1 MPEEK
6 DKKKSLFPFLGASDA
21 KKDNKDSF
29 TFSDKIKN
37 SKPMGSKSFANRVSS
52 KIGSDGKP
60 RQTLFERTRRD
71 APFFI
76 AALVA
81 LLLLPFLYKY
91 SGQVSEEPMVTPGSE
106 ESVFDPE
113 RYGFDTATGNPDGQ
127 IAQFAGR
134 DSLSLIKMGDD
145 TSATDEVTNDYIPS
159 HDGYD
164 ASQESSTSTEVE
176 ENNTNIYKRAAA
188 PATRAAFRRA
198 ATKINPLSSAGLTS
212 RGGSRLGVGMWG
224 GGMKTAARKVGA
236 SGPRNSPKPVSLQ
249 PLQAAGKPS
258 RTSFGNGSAAEA
270 RRSKD
275 AMSKANAMQAL
286 MDAQMKPVQPG
297 KIGGLGGGNFG
308 PGGGKGNL
316 DRKFT
321 YNGKEPWWWD
331 MMKTRAQKEWEAEFN
346 RKWDWIKWKDK
357 MLQGFLNGIFSCLAT
372 GTDDW
377 SMGKMFGAAAGEGKE
392 SKCGK
397 YTAKDWEQC
406 PDCMNKGKFGK
417 ASCWA
422 LFNYKGDDG
431 QKNPWSSG
439 SPNEATLGP
448 IAQRVDCLSNG
459 FGGAFGKMWSK
470 LFGKNKGT
478 FAEAGDC
485 NTFAKDGIYTADFD
499 STKDAGKWTVFHY
512 VVGIPTNRLSAYYQ
526 MTPTKQAQELVVG
539 YIDRGTTFNSNIPAM
554 TKRKDF
560 VPLFVESV
568 AIKNKKIR
576 KDKPAPTQASTGTAT
591 ADAGSKNTPAPTQ
604 ASSGTATADAASG
617 TEVAPEEVEALGK
630 QPMMKY
636 TAFLGV
642 LRKGGIMKDAGET
655 DAKDSLSVS
664 TKGAKQGKGF
674 VTGARCP
681 YPLVRITCENHATV
695 SSQGAKINGMPYA
708 HLTFTN
714 GMAGDE
720 AYNAMKSR
728 FLISYMIQGEDNDV
742 ASAITTSTNIAHGQ
756 YYDIPHM
763 NIQKYTGSWS
773 EQLTDSAGFVTNELG
788 KERKSGLSAG
798 YQVIANSAN
807 IKKLRGS
814 DRTNPSNRTI
824 ITWEIRQCDS
834 LSVDGESINKGGCQN
849 GVIKERD
856 EKGKVTAILG
866 QDRPGRVV
874 STATCVYDDGGG
886 VMEVPGFPTSTG
898 NDPVDNDP
906 PVQPEAPKPEPG
918 KVKLDLANYLSGNG
932 GIPAKYNEQGRRD
945 VGLTIPT
952 VFGFNTSLNSANC
965 RAVGLQRLAK
975 KDAAQAV
982 FNNSAAKSYVDSV
995 LAAVNA
1001 APELTAKNTEV
1012 VHSGEVSVGQLV
1024 DAMTIAYQKNLLNRE
1039 VPIEVVCSLGKT
1051 IGATSVD
1058 PDARVIKEAWT
1069 NTFGAFAAYTGVNS
1083 SFYPAPLVPGKDG
1096 NLQPDKR
1103 FWGCNDIYVP
1113 GTADESKKYKG
1124 KVYQPSVAY
1133 CNNHKGDAKCR
1144 LKNIVIKNGHHYG
1157 NYNWNGKYGP
1167 LGQVRRKDGDY
1178 DRNAYKKAL
1187 EAGGWTTNAD
1197 DPNAFPLHAIADV
1210 VERKANFTRKQSLT
1224 DQELK
1229 TEKVSGLDDY
1239 NRRAYVAAYNNI
1251 FNDLDTSGCSLGDAG
1266 NMPVADA
1273 LHYIGAVCTN
1283 GKNKKPGNGMTV
1295 CGTLDNVARHHGPST
1310 DWQTEQE

>member
-331 MMKTRAQKEWEAEFN
+331 MMKTRSQKEWEAKFN

-377 SMGKMFGAAAGEGKE
+377 SMGKMFGAEADAGKE
-392 SKCGK
+392 PTCCGVK
-397 YTAKDWEQC
+397 
-406 PDCMNKGKFGK
+406 
-417 ASCWA
+417 
-422 LFNYKGDDG
+422 
-431 QKNPWSSG
+431 QKNWEGFAGVGVPFNETTCKGFKKKPEYKDACASG
-439 SPNEATLGP
+439 WDNGNKNKVTMGP

-459 FGGAFGKMWSK
+459 FGASFSKMWSK

-478 FAEAGDC
+478 FAEIGDC
-485 NTFAKDGIYTADFD
+485 NTFAKDGLYTADFA
-499 STKDAGKWTVFHY
+499 STKNDGKWTVFHY

-576 KDKPAPTQASTGTAT
+576 KNGEVSTIDHNADDESGYTFT
-591 ADAGSKNTPAPTQ
+591 ADELSLMEIQENG
-604 ASSGTATADAASG
+604 GI
-617 TEVAPEEVEALGK
+617 
-630 QPMMKY
+630 KY
-636 TAFLGV
+636 TEFLNN
-642 LRKGGIMKDAGET
+642 LRKGGVMIDAGET

-695 SSQGAKINGMPYA
+695 SNQGAKINGMPYA

-714 GMAGDE
+714 GMTGEA

-728 FLISYMIQGEDNDV
+728 FLISYSVQGQNKDV
-742 ASAITTSTNIAHGQ
+742 AQAITTSTDIAQGQ
-756 YYDIPHM
+756 FYDIPHM
-763 NIQKYTGSWS
+763 DIKPYKGSWS
-773 EQLTDSAGFVTNELG
+773 EQMTGPGFVTNSLG
-788 KERKSGLSAG
+788 TERTSDLSEG

-886 VMEVPGFPTSTG
+886 VMEVPGFPTITDD
-898 NDPVDNDP
+898 NPVDNDP

-932 GIPAKYNEQGRRD
+932 GIPAKYNEQGRKD

-952 VFGFNTSLNSANC
+952 VFGFHTSLNSANC

-1051 IGATSVD
+1051 IGYTSVD
-1058 PDARVIKEAWT
+1058 PDARVLRNVWR

-1083 SFYPAPLVPGKDG
+1083 SFYPAPVVPGEDG
-1096 NLQPDKR
+1096 KEYADRR
-1103 FWGCNDIYVP
+1103 FWGCNDIKTSAR
-1113 GTADESKKYKG
+1113 TADEEKNADGTLYKMSVDDCKKS
-1124 KVYQPSVAY
+1124 PR
-1133 CNNHKGDAKCR
+1133 DARCR
-1144 LKNIVIKNGHHYG
+1144 LKNIVIRNGHHYG

-1167 LGQVRRKDGDY
+1167 LGQVRRRDGDY

-1187 EAGGWTTNAD
+1187 EEGGWTTNAD

-1210 VERKANFTRKQSLT
+1210 VERKFGFTRKQSLT
-1224 DQELK
+1224 ADELK
-1229 TEKVSGLDDY
+1229 TEDVAGLDDY
-1239 NRRAYVAAYNNI
+1239 NRREYVKAYRNI
-1251 FNDLDTSGCSLGDAG
+1251 FNDVDKAGCQLDDAG
-1266 NMPVADA
+1266 TMPVADA
-1273 LHYIGAVCTN
+1273 LRYIGAVCTN
-1283 GKNKKPGNGMTV
+1283 GKNKKPGNGMMK
-1295 CGTLDNVARHHGPST
+1295 CGTVDKVAKHPGSRT
-1310 DWQTEQE
+1310 LTQEQQ

>member
-258 RTSFGNGSAAEA
+258 RTSFGHGSAAEA

-297 KIGGLGGGNFG
+297 KIGGLGGGSFG

-331 MMKTRAQKEWEAEFN
+331 MMKTRSQKEWEAKFN

-377 SMGKMFGAAAGEGKE
+377 SMGKMFGAEADAGKE
-392 SKCGK
+392 PTCCGVK
-397 YTAKDWEQC
+397 QKNWEGFAGVGVPFNPTTCKGFKKKPEYKDAC
-406 PDCMNKGKFGK
+406 
-417 ASCWA
+417 ASGW
-422 LFNYKGDDG
+422 DDG
-431 QKNPWSSG
+431 NKNKV
-439 SPNEATLGP
+439 TMGP

-459 FGGAFGKMWSK
+459 FGASFSKMWSK

-478 FAEAGDC
+478 FAEIGDC
-485 NTFAKDGIYTADFD
+485 NTFAKDGLYTADFA

-512 VVGIPTNRLSAYYQ
+512 VVGIPTAKLSAYYQ

-576 KDKPAPTQASTGTAT
+576 KNGEVSTIDHNADDKSGYTFT
-591 ADAGSKNTPAPTQ
+591 ADELSLMEIQENG
-604 ASSGTATADAASG
+604 GI
-617 TEVAPEEVEALGK
+617 
-630 QPMMKY
+630 KY
-636 TAFLGV
+636 TEFLNN
-642 LRKGGIMKDAGET
+642 LRKGGVMIDAGET

-714 GMAGDE
+714 GMTGEA

-763 NIQKYTGSWS
+763 DIKPYKGSWS
-773 EQLTDSAGFVTNELG
+773 EQMTGSGFVTNSLG
-788 KERKSGLSAG
+788 TERNAQNLATG

-807 IKKLRGS
+807 INKLRGS

-886 VMEVPGFPTSTG
+886 VMEVPGFPTITG
-898 NDPVDNDP
+898 NDPAP
-906 PVQPEAPKPEPG
+906 QQEPVQPQPIVQEPG

-932 GIPAKYNEQGRRD
+932 GIPAKYNEQGRKD

-952 VFGFNTSLNSANC
+952 DFKFNTSLNSANC

-1051 IGATSVD
+1051 IGYTSVD
-1058 PDARVIKEAWT
+1058 PDARVLRNVWR

-1083 SFYPAPLVPGKDG
+1083 SFYPSPVVPGEDG
-1096 NLQPDKR
+1096 KEYADRR
-1103 FWGCNDIYVP
+1103 FWGCNDIKTSAR
-1113 GTADESKKYKG
+1113 TADEEKNADGTLYKMSVDDCKKS
-1124 KVYQPSVAY
+1124 PR
-1133 CNNHKGDAKCR
+1133 DARCR
-1144 LKNIVIKNGHHYG
+1144 LKNIVIRNGHHYG

-1167 LGQVRRKDGDY
+1167 LGQVARKDGAY
-1178 DRNAYKKAL
+1178 DRDPYKKAL
-1187 EAGGWTTNAD
+1187 EEGGWTTNAD

-1210 VERKANFTRKQSLT
+1210 VERKFGFTRKQSLT
-1224 DQELK
+1224 ADELK
-1229 TEKVSGLDDY
+1229 TEDVAGLDDY
-1239 NRRAYVAAYNNI
+1239 NRREYVKAYRNI
-1251 FNDLDTSGCSLGDAG
+1251 FNDVDKAGCQLDDAG
-1266 NMPVADA
+1266 TMPVADA
-1273 LHYIGAVCTN
+1273 LRYIGAVCTN
-1283 GKNKKPGNGMTV
+1283 GKNKKPGNGMMK
-1295 CGTLDNVARHHGPST
+1295 CGTVDNVAKHPGSRT
-1310 DWQTEQE
+1310 LTQEQQ

>member
-297 KIGGLGGGNFG
+297 KIGGLGGGSFG

-346 RKWDWIKWKDK
+346 RKWDWIKWKDNLLK
-357 MLQGFLNGIFSCLAT
+357 TWLAGAFNCLVT
-372 GTDDW
+372 GDEDGA
-377 SMGKMFGAAAGEGKE
+377 MGKVFGAAKGAGNAD
-392 SKCGK
+392 KCGK
-397 YTAKDWEQC
+397 YTAESWAKCERC
-406 PDCMNKGKFGK
+406 RSFGEFGK
-417 ASCWA
+417 DACHG

-431 QKNPWSSG
+431 QKDPWSGGNQNSE
-439 SPNEATLGP
+439 SLGFFS
-448 IAQRVDCLSNG
+448 QRIDCLSNG
-459 FGGAFGKMWSK
+459 LGGAFGKMWSK

-576 KDKPAPTQASTGTAT
+576 KNGEVSTIDHNADDESGYTFT
-591 ADAGSKNTPAPTQ
+591 ADELSLMEIQENG
-604 ASSGTATADAASG
+604 GI
-617 TEVAPEEVEALGK
+617 
-630 QPMMKY
+630 KY
-636 TAFLGV
+636 TEFLNN
-642 LRKGGIMKDAGET
+642 LRKGGVMIDAGET

-695 SSQGAKINGMPYA
+695 SNQGAKINGMPYA

-714 GMAGDE
+714 GMTGED

-728 FLISYMIQGEDNDV
+728 FLISYMIQGEDKDV
-742 ASAITTSTNIAHGQ
+742 ASAITTSTNIAQGQ
-756 YYDIPHM
+756 FYDIPHM
-763 NIQKYTGSWS
+763 DIKPYKGSWS
-773 EQLTDSAGFVTNELG
+773 DQLTGPGFVTNKLG
-788 KERKSGLSAG
+788 EERKSGLSEG

-886 VMEVPGFPTSTG
+886 VMEVPGFPTTTG
-898 NDPVDNDP
+898 GDQGNN
-906 PVQPEAPKPEPG
+906 EAPVRPAPPAPEPG

-932 GIPAKYNEQGRRD
+932 GIPAKYNEQGRKD

-952 VFGFNTSLNSANC
+952 DFGFNTSLNSANC

-975 KDAAQAV
+975 KNNEAQAV

-1178 DRNAYKKAL
+1178 DRNAYKKVL

>member
-346 RKWDWIKWKDK
+346 RKWDWIKWKDNLLK
-357 MLQGFLNGIFSCLAT
+357 TWLAGAFNCLVT
-372 GTDDW
+372 GDEDGA
-377 SMGKMFGAAAGEGKE
+377 MGKVFGAAKGAGNAD
-392 SKCGK
+392 KCGK
-397 YTAKDWEQC
+397 YTAESWAKCERC
-406 PDCMNKGKFGK
+406 RSFGEFGK
-417 ASCWA
+417 DACHG
-422 LFNYKGDDG
+422 LFNYTGADG
-431 QKNPWSSG
+431 QKDPWSGGNQNSE
-439 SPNEATLGP
+439 SLGFFS
-448 IAQRVDCLSNG
+448 QRIDCLSNG
-459 FGGAFGKMWSK
+459 LGGAFGKMWNK

-499 STKDAGKWTVFHY
+499 STKNDGKWTVFHY

-539 YIDRGTTFNSNIPAM
+539 YIDKGTTFNSNISAM
-554 TKRKDF
+554 KDRKNF

-576 KDKPAPTQASTGTAT
+576 KDKPAPTKPSSGTAT
-591 ADAGSKNTPAPTQ
+591 ADAGSKNTPAPTK
-604 ASSGTATADAASG
+604 ASSGTATADSG
-617 TEVAPEEVEALGK
+617 GDVSPEEVAALET
-630 QPMMKY
+630 PIKY
-636 TAFLGV
+636 TKFLGV
-642 LRKGGIMKDAGET
+642 LRKGGVMIDAGET

-695 SSQGAKINGMPYA
+695 SNQGAKINGMPYA

-714 GMAGDE
+714 GMTGEA

-763 NIQKYTGSWS
+763 DIKPYKGSWS
-773 EQLTDSAGFVTNELG
+773 EQMTGPGFVTNSLG
-788 KERKSGLSAG
+788 TERNAQNLATG

-834 LSVDGESINKGGCQN
+834 LSVDGESINEGGCQN

-874 STATCVYDDGGG
+874 STATCVYDDGGNNYI
-886 VMEVPGFPTSTG
+886 GFSVTLGDDNNP
-898 NDPVDNDP
+898 DPVP
-906 PVQPEAPKPEPG
+906 PQPEVKPVPQNPQE
-918 KVKLDLANYLSGNG
+918 KILQFADNMNGNK
-932 GIPAKYNEQGRRD
+932 GIPSKYQERT
-945 VGLTIPT
+945 GLLNIPT
-952 VFGFNTSLNSANC
+952 LSVNGKGGAKPFNETLNSKEC
-965 RAVGLQRLAK
+965 LAVGVARGGGSAPLLQQ
-975 KDAAQAV
+975 DVAADYINSVIASTNASQA
-982 FNNSAAKSYVDSV
+982 FTAA
-995 LAAVNA
+995 
-1001 APELTAKNTEV
+1001 NTKF
-1012 VHSGEVSVGQLV
+1012 VHSGKVSVPQLV
-1024 DAMTIAYQKNLLNRE
+1024 DAMTVAYAQDKNAK
-1039 VPIEVVCSLGKT
+1039 VPLEVVCSLGKT
-1051 IGATSVD
+1051 IGFNSYD
-1058 PDARVIKEAWT
+1058 PQMLKLRAPWR
-1069 NTFGAFAAYTGVNS
+1069 NTFGAFAAYTSADS
-1083 SFYPAPLVPGKDG
+1083 SYFPAPLTLQNAKNLDLANTTEAQRKKMLIADRRFLGCGAIKQG
-1096 NLQPDKR
+1096 NGVTIKAMD
-1103 FWGCNDIYVP
+1103 
-1113 GTADESKKYKG
+1113 
-1124 KVYQPSVAY
+1124 SVRPY
-1133 CNNHKGDAKCR
+1133 
-1144 LKNIVIKNGHHYG
+1144 HYG
-1157 NYNWNGKYGP
+1157 RYNWNEMSTGDKADVP
-1167 LGQVRRKDGDY
+1167 FIGQTGRDGY
-1178 DRNAYKKAL
+1178 LSAL
-1187 EAGGWTTNAD
+1187 ERGGWVTNAN
-1197 DPNAFPLHAIADV
+1197 DPKAYPLHAIAEAV
-1210 VERKANFTRKQSLT
+1210 GFQRRESVTK
-1224 DQELK
+1224 QELAASSNK
-1229 TEKVSGLDDY
+1229 TIDAL
-1239 NRRAYVAAYNNI
+1239 NRRAYLSKYMHL
-1251 FNDLDTSGCSLGDAG
+1251 FNESPNDPCGLGDG
-1266 NMPVADA
+1266 EMNVEDA
-1273 LHYIGAVCTN
+1273 LLYIGALCIN
-1283 GKNKKPGNGMTV
+1283 GKNAKPSNSNNNK
-1295 CGTLDNVARHHGPST
+1295 CGSYYGVAGEST
-1310 DWQTEQE
+1310 TSTYDSNETIDVDHLM

>member
-297 KIGGLGGGNFG
+297 KIGGLGGGSFG

-331 MMKTRAQKEWEAEFN
+331 MMKTRSQKEWEAKFN
-346 RKWDWIKWKDK
+346 RKWDWIKWKDNLLK
-357 MLQGFLNGIFSCLAT
+357 TWLAGAFNCLVT
-372 GTDDW
+372 GDEDGA
-377 SMGKMFGAAAGEGKE
+377 MGKVFGAAKGAGNAD
-392 SKCGK
+392 KCGK
-397 YTAKDWEQC
+397 YTAESWAKCERC
-406 PDCMNKGKFGK
+406 RSFGEFGK
-417 ASCWA
+417 DACHG
-422 LFNYKGDDG
+422 LFNYTGADG
-431 QKNPWSSG
+431 QKDPWSGGNQNSE
-439 SPNEATLGP
+439 SLGFFS
-448 IAQRVDCLSNG
+448 QRIDCLSNG
-459 FGGAFGKMWSK
+459 LGGAFGKMWSK

-539 YIDRGTTFNSNIPAM
+539 YIDKGTTFNSNISAM
-554 TKRKDF
+554 KDRKNF

-576 KDKPAPTQASTGTAT
+576 KDTPT
-591 ADAGSKNTPAPTQ
+591 PTK
-604 ASSGTATADAASG
+604 ASSGTDTTGAASG
-617 TEVAPEEVEALGK
+617 AEVAPEEVEAL
-630 QPMMKY
+630 QTPIKY
-636 TAFLGV
+636 TKFLGV

-695 SSQGAKINGMPYA
+695 SNQGAKIDGMPYA

-714 GMAGDE
+714 GMSGDM
-720 AYNAMKSR
+720 AYNLMKSR
-728 FLISYMIQGEDNDV
+728 FLISYSVQGQNNDV
-742 ASAITTSTNIAHGQ
+742 AQAITTSTDIAQGQ

-763 NIQKYTGSWS
+763 DIQKYTGSWS
-773 EQLTDSAGFVTNELG
+773 TQMTGPGFVTNSLG
-788 KERKSGLSAG
+788 TERTSDLSEG

-886 VMEVPGFPTSTG
+886 VMEVPGFPTITG
-898 NDPVDNDP
+898 NDPAP
-906 PVQPEAPKPEPG
+906 QQEPVQPQPIVQEPG

-932 GIPAKYNEQGRRD
+932 GIPAKYNEQGRKD

-952 VFGFNTSLNSANC
+952 DFGFHTSLNSANC

-975 KDAAQAV
+975 KDEAQAV

-1051 IGATSVD
+1051 IGYTSVD
-1058 PDARVIKEAWT
+1058 PDARVLRNVWR

-1083 SFYPAPLVPGKDG
+1083 SFYPAPVVPGEDG
-1096 NLQPDKR
+1096 KEYADRR
-1103 FWGCNDIYVP
+1103 FWGCNDIKTSAR
-1113 GTADESKKYKG
+1113 TADEEKNADGTLYKMSVDNCKKS
-1124 KVYQPSVAY
+1124 PR
-1133 CNNHKGDAKCR
+1133 DARCR
-1144 LKNIVIKNGHHYG
+1144 LKNIVIRNGHHYG

-1167 LGQVRRKDGDY
+1167 LGQVARKDGAY
-1178 DRNAYKKAL
+1178 DRDPYKKAL

-1197 DPNAFPLHAIADV
+1197 DPKAFPLHAIADV
-1210 VERKANFTRKQSLT
+1210 VERKSGFTRKQSLT
-1224 DQELK
+1224 ADELK
-1229 TEKVSGLDDY
+1229 TEDVAGLDDY
-1239 NRRAYVAAYNNI
+1239 NRREYVKAYRNI
-1251 FNDLDTSGCSLGDAG
+1251 FNDVDKAGCQLDDAG
-1266 NMPVADA
+1266 TMPVADA
-1273 LHYIGAVCTN
+1273 LRYIGAVCTN

-1295 CGTLDNVARHHGPST
+1295 CGTVDNVAKHRGPRT
-1310 DWQTEQE
+1310 LTQEQQ

>member
-297 KIGGLGGGNFG
+297 KIGGLGGGSFG

-377 SMGKMFGAAAGEGKE
+377 SMGKMFGAEADAGKE
-392 SKCGK
+392 PTCCGK
-397 YTAKDWEQC
+397 KASKIAALLKQKTGKD
-406 PDCMNKGKFGK
+406 FGK
-417 ASCWA
+417 EACD
-422 LFNYKGDDG
+422 NYVTEVGKDKCPTGWDDG
-431 QKNPWSSG
+431 NKNKV
-439 SPNEATLGP
+439 TMGP

-459 FGGAFGKMWSK
+459 FGASFGKMWSK

-485 NTFAKDGIYTADFD
+485 NTFAKDGLYTADFA
-499 STKDAGKWTVFHY
+499 STKNDGKWTVFHY
-512 VVGIPTNRLSAYYQ
+512 VVGIPTAKLAAYYQ

-576 KDKPAPTQASTGTAT
+576 KNTPAPTKASSGTAT
-591 ADAGSKNTPAPTQ
+591 ADAGSKNTPAPTK
-604 ASSGTATADAASG
+604 ASSGTATADSG
-617 TEVAPEEVEALGK
+617 GDVSPEEVAALET
-630 QPMMKY
+630 PIKY
-636 TAFLGV
+636 TKFLGV

-695 SSQGAKINGMPYA
+695 SNQGAKINGMPYA

-763 NIQKYTGSWS
+763 EIQKYKGSWS

-788 KERKSGLSAG
+788 KERKFGLSAG

-874 STATCVYDDGGG
+874 STATCVYDDGGNNYI
-886 VMEVPGFPTSTG
+886 GFPVELGGDKDQDPVPPQKDVKPSG
-898 NDPVDNDP
+898 NDPQEKILQFADNM
-906 PVQPEAPKPEPG
+906 
-918 KVKLDLANYLSGNG
+918 NG
-932 GIPAKYNEQGRRD
+932 TKGIPTKYQERT
-945 VGLTIPT
+945 GLLQIPT
-952 VFGFNTSLNSANC
+952 LSVNGKGGAKPFNETLNSKEC
-965 RAVGLQRLAK
+965 LAVGVARGGG
-975 KDAAQAV
+975 
-982 FNNSAAKSYVDSV
+982 
-995 LAAVNA
+995 A
-1001 APELTAKNTEV
+1001 APLLQQDVAADYINSVIASTNASPAFTAANTKF
-1012 VHSGEVSVGQLV
+1012 VHSGKVSVPQLV
-1024 DAMTIAYQKNLLNRE
+1024 DAMTVAYAQDKNAK
-1039 VPIEVVCSLGKT
+1039 VPLEVVCSLGKT
-1051 IGATSVD
+1051 IGYNSYD
-1058 PDARVIKEAWT
+1058 PQMLKLRAPWR
-1069 NTFGAFAAYTGVNS
+1069 NTFGAFAAYTSADS
-1083 SFYPAPLVPGKDG
+1083 SYFPAPLT
-1096 NLQPDKR
+1096 LQNSKNHDLANMSDAQIKR
-1103 FWGCNDIYVP
+1103 LIIADRRFLGCGAVKQ
-1113 GTADESKKYKG
+1113 G
-1124 KVYQPSVAY
+1124 
-1133 CNNHKGDAKCR
+1133 
-1144 LKNIVIKNGHHYG
+1144 NGHTVTAMASVRPYHYG
-1157 NYNWNGKYGP
+1157 RYNWNEMSTGDKADVP
-1167 LGQVRRKDGDY
+1167 FIGQTGRDGY
-1178 DRNAYKKAL
+1178 LSAL
-1187 EAGGWTTNAD
+1187 ERGGWVTNAN
-1197 DPNAFPLHAIADV
+1197 DPKAYPLHAIAEAV
-1210 VERKANFTRKQSLT
+1210 GFQRKESVTK
-1224 DQELK
+1224 QELQRSSNK
-1229 TEKVSGLDDY
+1229 TIDSLNRKDY
-1239 NRRAYVAAYNNI
+1239 LRAYMHL
-1251 FNDLDTSGCSLGDAG
+1251 FNENPNDPCGLGDG
-1266 NMPVADA
+1266 EMNVEDA
-1273 LHYIGAVCTN
+1273 LRYIGALCIN
-1283 GKNKKPGNGMTV
+1283 GKNAKPSNSNNNK
-1295 CGTLDNVARHHGPST
+1295 CGSYYGVAGEST
-1310 DWQTEQE
+1310 TSTYDSNETIDVDSLM

>member
-346 RKWDWIKWKDK
+346 RKWDWIKWKDNLLK
-357 MLQGFLNGIFSCLAT
+357 TWLAGAFNCLVT
-372 GTDDW
+372 GDEDGA
-377 SMGKMFGAAAGEGKE
+377 MGKVFGAAKGAGNAD
-392 SKCGK
+392 KCGK
-397 YTAKDWEQC
+397 YTAESWAKCERC
-406 PDCMNKGKFGK
+406 RSFGEFGK
-417 ASCWA
+417 DACHG
-422 LFNYKGDDG
+422 LFNYTGADG
-431 QKNPWSSG
+431 QKDPWSGGNQNSE
-439 SPNEATLGP
+439 SLGFFS
-448 IAQRVDCLSNG
+448 QRIDCLSNG
-459 FGGAFGKMWSK
+459 LGGAFGKMWNK

-499 STKDAGKWTVFHY
+499 STKDDGKWTVFHY

-539 YIDRGTTFNSNIPAM
+539 YIDKGTTFNSNISAM
-554 TKRKDF
+554 KDRKNF

-576 KDKPAPTQASTGTAT
+576 KDKPAPTKASTGTAT
-591 ADAGSKNTPAPTQ
+591 AN
-604 ASSGTATADAASG
+604 AASG
-617 TEVAPEEVEALGK
+617 TEVAPEEVEAL
-630 QPMMKY
+630 QTPIKY
-636 TAFLGV
+636 TKFLGV
-642 LRKGGIMKDAGET
+642 LRKGGIMKDAGEP

-695 SSQGAKINGMPYA
+695 SNQGAKINGMPYA

-714 GMAGDE
+714 GMTGDT
-720 AYNAMKSR
+720 AYNLMKSR
-728 FLISYMIQGEDNDV
+728 FLISYSVQGQNNDV
-742 ASAITTSTNIAHGQ
+742 AQAITTSTDIAQGQ
-756 YYDIPHM
+756 FYDIPHM
-763 NIQKYTGSWS
+763 DIKPYKGSWS
-773 EQLTDSAGFVTNELG
+773 EQMTGNGFVTNSLG
-788 KERKSGLSAG
+788 TERKSGLSAG

-807 IKKLRGS
+807 INKLRGS

-834 LSVDGESINKGGCQN
+834 LSVDGKSINEGGCQN

-856 EKGKVTAILG
+856 EKGKVTGILG

-874 STATCVYDDGGG
+874 STATCVYDDGGNNYI
-886 VMEVPGFPTSTG
+886 GFPVTLG
-898 NDPVDNDP
+898 DDNNPDPVP
-906 PVQPEAPKPEPG
+906 PQPEVKPVPQNPQE
-918 KVKLDLANYLSGNG
+918 KILQFADNMNGNK
-932 GIPAKYNEQGRRD
+932 GIPSKYQERT
-945 VGLTIPT
+945 GLLNIPT
-952 VFGFNTSLNSANC
+952 LSVNSKDGFKPFNEALNAKEC
-965 RAVGLQRLAK
+965 LAVGVARGGGSAPLLQQ
-975 KDAAQAV
+975 DVAADYINSVIASTNASQA
-982 FNNSAAKSYVDSV
+982 FTAA
-995 LAAVNA
+995 
-1001 APELTAKNTEV
+1001 NTKF
-1012 VHSGEVSVGQLV
+1012 VHSGKVSVPQLV
-1024 DAMTIAYQKNLLNRE
+1024 DAMTVAYAQDKNAK
-1039 VPIEVVCSLGKT
+1039 VPLEVVCSLGKT
-1051 IGATSVD
+1051 IGFNSYD
-1058 PDARVIKEAWT
+1058 PQMMKLRAPWR
-1069 NTFGAFAAYTGVNS
+1069 NTFGAFAAYTSADS
-1083 SFYPAPLVPGKDG
+1083 SYFPAPLTLQNAKNLDLANTTEAQRKKMLIADRRFLGCGAIKQG
-1096 NLQPDKR
+1096 NGVTIKAMD
-1103 FWGCNDIYVP
+1103 
-1113 GTADESKKYKG
+1113 
-1124 KVYQPSVAY
+1124 SVRPY
-1133 CNNHKGDAKCR
+1133 
-1144 LKNIVIKNGHHYG
+1144 HYG
-1157 NYNWNGKYGP
+1157 RYNWNEMSTGDQQKIEPYSGP
-1167 LGQVRRKDGDY
+1167 TG
-1178 DRNAYKKAL
+1178 RNGYLSAL
-1187 EAGGWTTNAD
+1187 EKGGWVSDAD
-1197 DPNAFPLHAIADV
+1197 DAKAFPLHAIAEAV
-1210 VERKANFTRKQSLT
+1210 GFQRKESVTK
-1224 DQELK
+1224 QELAASSNK
-1229 TEKVSGLDDY
+1229 TIDSL
-1239 NRRAYVAAYNNI
+1239 NRKEYLTQNYHL
-1251 FNDLDTSGCSLGDAG
+1251 FNENSADPCGLGDG
-1266 NMPVADA
+1266 VMPVEDA
-1273 LHYIGAVCTN
+1273 LRYIGALCIN
-1283 GKNKKPGNGMTV
+1283 GKNAKPSNSNNRV
-1295 CGTLDNVARHHGPST
+1295 CGKYYGVAGESTTSTYDSNETLDVNNM
-1310 DWQTEQE
+1310 

>member
-346 RKWDWIKWKDK
+346 RKWDWIKWKDNLLK
-357 MLQGFLNGIFSCLAT
+357 TWLAGAFNCLVT
-372 GTDDW
+372 GDEDGA
-377 SMGKMFGAAAGEGKE
+377 MGKVFGAAKGAGNAD
-392 SKCGK
+392 KCGK
-397 YTAKDWEQC
+397 YTAESWAKCERC
-406 PDCMNKGKFGK
+406 RSFGEFGK
-417 ASCWA
+417 DACYG

-431 QKNPWSSG
+431 QKDPWSGGNQNSE
-439 SPNEATLGP
+439 SLGFFS
-448 IAQRVDCLSNG
+448 QRIDCLSNG
-459 FGGAFGKMWSK
+459 LGGAFGKMWSK

-512 VVGIPTNRLSAYYQ
+512 VVGIPTDMLSKYYK

-539 YIDRGTTFNSNIPAM
+539 YIDRGTTFNSNISAM

-576 KDKPAPTQASTGTAT
+576 KNTPAPTKASSGTAT
-591 ADAGSKNTPAPTQ
+591 ADAGSKNTPAPTK
-604 ASSGTATADAASG
+604 ASSGTVTTGADSG
-617 TEVAPEEVEALGK
+617 GDVSPEEVAALET
-630 QPMMKY
+630 PIKY
-636 TAFLGV
+636 TKFLGV

-695 SSQGAKINGMPYA
+695 SNQGAKIDGMPYA

-763 NIQKYTGSWS
+763 EIQKYKGSWS

-788 KERKSGLSAG
+788 KERKFGLSAG

-886 VMEVPGFPTSTG
+886 VMEVPGFPTSTD

-932 GIPAKYNEQGRRD
+932 GIPAKYNEQGRKD

-1113 GTADESKKYKG
+1113 GTAVESKKYKG

-1178 DRNAYKKAL
+1178 DRNAYKKVL

>member
-297 KIGGLGGGNFG
+297 KIGGLGGGSFG

-346 RKWDWIKWKDK
+346 RKWDWIKWKDNLLK
-357 MLQGFLNGIFSCLAT
+357 TWLAGAFNCLVT
-372 GTDDW
+372 GDEDGA
-377 SMGKMFGAAAGEGKE
+377 MGKVFGAAKGAGNAD
-392 SKCGK
+392 KCGK
-397 YTAKDWEQC
+397 YTAESWAKCERC
-406 PDCMNKGKFGK
+406 RSFGEFGK
-417 ASCWA
+417 DACHG

-431 QKNPWSSG
+431 QKDPWSGGNQNSE
-439 SPNEATLGP
+439 SLGFFS
-448 IAQRVDCLSNG
+448 QRIDCLSNG
-459 FGGAFGKMWSK
+459 LGGAFGKMWNK

-539 YIDRGTTFNSNIPAM
+539 YIDKGTTFNSNISAM
-554 TKRKDF
+554 KDRKNF

-576 KDKPAPTQASTGTAT
+576 KDKPAPTKAST
-591 ADAGSKNTPAPTQ
+591 
-604 ASSGTATADAASG
+604 GTATADAASG
-617 TEVAPEEVEALGK
+617 TEVAPEEVEAL
-630 QPMMKY
+630 QTPIKY
-636 TAFLGV
+636 TKFLGV
-642 LRKGGIMKDAGET
+642 LRKGGIMKDVSET

-695 SSQGAKINGMPYA
+695 SNQGAKINGMPYA

-714 GMAGDE
+714 GMTGEA

-763 NIQKYTGSWS
+763 DIKPYKGSWS
-773 EQLTDSAGFVTNELG
+773 EQMTGSGFVTNSLG
-788 KERKSGLSAG
+788 TERNAQNLATG

-874 STATCVYDDGGG
+874 STATCVYDDGGNNYI
-886 VMEVPGFPTSTG
+886 GFSVTLGDDNNP
-898 NDPVDNDP
+898 DPVP
-906 PVQPEAPKPEPG
+906 PQPEVKPVPQNPQE
-918 KVKLDLANYLSGNG
+918 KILQFADNMNGNK
-932 GIPAKYNEQGRRD
+932 GIPSKYQERT
-945 VGLTIPT
+945 GLLNIPT
-952 VFGFNTSLNSANC
+952 LSVNGKGGAKPFNETLNSKEC
-965 RAVGLQRLAK
+965 LAVGVARGGGSAPLLQQ
-975 KDAAQAV
+975 DVAADYINSVIASTNASQA
-982 FNNSAAKSYVDSV
+982 FTAA
-995 LAAVNA
+995 
-1001 APELTAKNTEV
+1001 NTKF
-1012 VHSGEVSVGQLV
+1012 VHSGKVSVPQLV
-1024 DAMTIAYQKNLLNRE
+1024 DAMTVAYAQDKNAK
-1039 VPIEVVCSLGKT
+1039 VPLEVVCSLGKT
-1051 IGATSVD
+1051 IGFNSYD
-1058 PDARVIKEAWT
+1058 PQMMKLRAPWR
-1069 NTFGAFAAYTGVNS
+1069 NTFGAFAAYTSADS
-1083 SFYPAPLVPGKDG
+1083 SYFPAPLTLQNAKNLDLANTTEAQRKKMLIADRRFLGCGAIKQG
-1096 NLQPDKR
+1096 NGVTIKAMD
-1103 FWGCNDIYVP
+1103 
-1113 GTADESKKYKG
+1113 
-1124 KVYQPSVAY
+1124 SVRPY
-1133 CNNHKGDAKCR
+1133 
-1144 LKNIVIKNGHHYG
+1144 HYG
-1157 NYNWNGKYGP
+1157 RYNWNEMSTGDKADVP
-1167 LGQVRRKDGDY
+1167 FIGQTGRDGY
-1178 DRNAYKKAL
+1178 LSAL
-1187 EAGGWTTNAD
+1187 ERGGWVTNAN
-1197 DPNAFPLHAIADV
+1197 DPKAYPLHAIAEAV
-1210 VERKANFTRKQSLT
+1210 GFQRKESVTK
-1224 DQELK
+1224 QELAASSNK
-1229 TEKVSGLDDY
+1229 TIDSL
-1239 NRRAYVAAYNNI
+1239 NRKEYLTQNYHL
-1251 FNDLDTSGCSLGDAG
+1251 FNENSADPCGLGDG
-1266 NMPVADA
+1266 VMPVEDA
-1273 LHYIGAVCTN
+1273 LRYIGALCIN
-1283 GKNKKPGNGMTV
+1283 GKNAKPSNSNNRV
-1295 CGTLDNVARHHGPST
+1295 CGKYYGVAGESTTSTYDSNETLDVNNM
-1310 DWQTEQE
+1310 

>member
-91 SGQVSEEPMVTPGSE
+91 SGQVSEDPMVTPGSE

-346 RKWDWIKWKDK
+346 RKWDWIKWKDNLLK
-357 MLQGFLNGIFSCLAT
+357 TWLAGAFNCLVT
-372 GTDDW
+372 GDEDGA
-377 SMGKMFGAAAGEGKE
+377 MGKVFGAAKGAGNAD
-392 SKCGK
+392 KCGK
-397 YTAKDWEQC
+397 YTAESWAKCERC
-406 PDCMNKGKFGK
+406 RSFGEFGK
-417 ASCWA
+417 DACHG
-422 LFNYKGDDG
+422 LFNYTGADG
-431 QKNPWSSG
+431 QKDPWSGGNQNSE
-439 SPNEATLGP
+439 SLGFFS
-448 IAQRVDCLSNG
+448 QRIDCLSNG
-459 FGGAFGKMWSK
+459 LGGAFGKMWSK

-539 YIDRGTTFNSNIPAM
+539 YIDKGTTFNSNISAM
-554 TKRKDF
+554 KDRKNF

-576 KDKPAPTQASTGTAT
+576 KDTPT
-591 ADAGSKNTPAPTQ
+591 PTK
-604 ASSGTATADAASG
+604 ASSGTDTTGAASG
-617 TEVAPEEVEALGK
+617 AEVAPEEVEAL
-630 QPMMKY
+630 QTPIKY

-695 SSQGAKINGMPYA
+695 SNQGAKIDGMPYA

-714 GMAGDE
+714 GMSGDM
-720 AYNAMKSR
+720 AYNLMKSR
-728 FLISYMIQGEDNDV
+728 FLISYSVQGQNNDV
-742 ASAITTSTNIAHGQ
+742 AQAITTSTDIAQGQ

-763 NIQKYTGSWS
+763 DIQKYTGSWS
-773 EQLTDSAGFVTNELG
+773 TQMTGPGFVTNSLG
-788 KERKSGLSAG
+788 TERTSDLSEG

-874 STATCVYDDGGG
+874 STATCVYDDGGNNYI
-886 VMEVPGFPTSTG
+886 GFPVTLDDD
-898 NDPVDNDP
+898 NNPDPVP
-906 PVQPEAPKPEPG
+906 PQPEVKPAPQNPQEKT
-918 KVKLDLANYLSGNG
+918 LQFADNMNGNK
-932 GIPAKYNEQGRRD
+932 GIPSKYQERT
-945 VGLTIPT
+945 GLLNIPT
-952 VFGFNTSLNSANC
+952 LSVNGKGGAKPFNETLNSKEC
-965 RAVGLQRLAK
+965 LAVGVARGGGSAPLLQQ
-975 KDAAQAV
+975 DVAADYINSVIASTNASQA
-982 FNNSAAKSYVDSV
+982 FTAA
-995 LAAVNA
+995 
-1001 APELTAKNTEV
+1001 NTKF
-1012 VHSGEVSVGQLV
+1012 VHSGKVSVPQLV
-1024 DAMTIAYQKNLLNRE
+1024 DAMTVAYAQDKNAK
-1039 VPIEVVCSLGKT
+1039 VPLEVVCSLGKT
-1051 IGATSVD
+1051 IGFNSYD
-1058 PDARVIKEAWT
+1058 PQMMKLRAPWR
-1069 NTFGAFAAYTGVNS
+1069 NTFGAFAAYTSADS
-1083 SFYPAPLVPGKDG
+1083 SYFPAPLTLQNAKNLDLANTTEAQRKKMLIADRRFLGCGAIKQG
-1096 NLQPDKR
+1096 NGVTIKAMD
-1103 FWGCNDIYVP
+1103 
-1113 GTADESKKYKG
+1113 
-1124 KVYQPSVAY
+1124 SVRPY
-1133 CNNHKGDAKCR
+1133 
-1144 LKNIVIKNGHHYG
+1144 HYG
-1157 NYNWNGKYGP
+1157 RYNWNEMSTGDKADVP
-1167 LGQVRRKDGDY
+1167 FIGQTGRDGY
-1178 DRNAYKKAL
+1178 LSAL
-1187 EAGGWTTNAD
+1187 ERGGWVTNAN
-1197 DPNAFPLHAIADV
+1197 DPKAYPLHAIAEAV
-1210 VERKANFTRKQSLT
+1210 GFQRKESVTK
-1224 DQELK
+1224 QELAASSNK
-1229 TEKVSGLDDY
+1229 TIDSL
-1239 NRRAYVAAYNNI
+1239 NRKEYLTQNYHL
-1251 FNDLDTSGCSLGDAG
+1251 FNENSADPCGLGDG
-1266 NMPVADA
+1266 VMPVEDA
-1273 LHYIGAVCTN
+1273 LRYIGALCIN
-1283 GKNKKPGNGMTV
+1283 GKNAKPSNSNNRV
-1295 CGTLDNVARHHGPST
+1295 CGKYYGVAGESTTSTYDSNETLDVNNM
-1310 DWQTEQE
+1310 

>member
-164 ASQESSTSTEVE
+164 ASQESSTRTEVE

-331 MMKTRAQKEWEAEFN
+331 MMKTRAQKEWEAKFN

-377 SMGKMFGAAAGEGKE
+377 SMGKMFGAEADAGKE
-392 SKCGK
+392 PTCCGVK
-397 YTAKDWEQC
+397 
-406 PDCMNKGKFGK
+406 
-417 ASCWA
+417 
-422 LFNYKGDDG
+422 
-431 QKNPWSSG
+431 QKNWEGFAGVGVPFNETTCKGFKKKPEYKDACASG
-439 SPNEATLGP
+439 WNDGNKNKVTMGP

-459 FGGAFGKMWSK
+459 FGASFSKMWSK

-485 NTFAKDGIYTADFD
+485 NTFAKDGLYTADFA
-499 STKDAGKWTVFHY
+499 STKNDGKWTVFHY

-539 YIDRGTTFNSNIPAM
+539 YIDKGTTFNSNISAM
-554 TKRKDF
+554 KDRKNF

-576 KDKPAPTQASTGTAT
+576 KDKPAPT
-591 ADAGSKNTPAPTQ
+591 KP
-604 ASSGTATADAASG
+604 SSGTDTTGAASG
-617 TEVAPEEVEALGK
+617 AEVAPEEVEAL
-630 QPMMKY
+630 QTPIKY
-636 TAFLGV
+636 TKFLGV

-695 SSQGAKINGMPYA
+695 SNQGAKIDGMPYA

-714 GMAGDE
+714 GMSGDM
-720 AYNAMKSR
+720 AYNLMKSR
-728 FLISYMIQGEDNDV
+728 FLISYSVQGQNNDV
-742 ASAITTSTNIAHGQ
+742 AQAITTSTDIAQGQ

-763 NIQKYTGSWS
+763 DIQKYTGSWS
-773 EQLTDSAGFVTNELG
+773 TQMTGPGFVTNSLG
-788 KERKSGLSAG
+788 TERTSDLSEG

-886 VMEVPGFPTSTG
+886 VMEVPGFPTITG
-898 NDPVDNDP
+898 NDPAP
-906 PVQPEAPKPEPG
+906 QQEPVQPQPIVQEPG

-932 GIPAKYNEQGRRD
+932 GIPAKYNEQGRKD

-952 VFGFNTSLNSANC
+952 DFGFHTSLNSANC

-1051 IGATSVD
+1051 IGYTSVD
-1058 PDARVIKEAWT
+1058 PDARVLRNVWR

-1083 SFYPAPLVPGKDG
+1083 SFYPAPVVPGEDG
-1096 NLQPDKR
+1096 KEYADRR
-1103 FWGCNDIYVP
+1103 FWGCNDIKTSAR
-1113 GTADESKKYKG
+1113 TADEEKNADGTLYKMSVDDCKKS
-1124 KVYQPSVAY
+1124 PR
-1133 CNNHKGDAKCR
+1133 DARCR
-1144 LKNIVIKNGHHYG
+1144 LKNIVIRNGHHYG

-1167 LGQVRRKDGDY
+1167 LGQVRRRDGDY

-1187 EAGGWTTNAD
+1187 EEGGWTTNAD

-1210 VERKANFTRKQSLT
+1210 VERKFGFTRKQSLT
-1224 DQELK
+1224 ADELK
-1229 TEKVSGLDDY
+1229 TEDVAGLDDY
-1239 NRRAYVAAYNNI
+1239 NRREYVKAYRNI
-1251 FNDLDTSGCSLGDAG
+1251 FNDVDKAGCQLDDAG
-1266 NMPVADA
+1266 TMPVADA
-1273 LHYIGAVCTN
+1273 LRYIGAVCTN
-1283 GKNKKPGNGMTV
+1283 GKNKKPGNGMMK
-1295 CGTLDNVARHHGPST
+1295 CGTVDKVAKHPGSRT
-1310 DWQTEQE
+1310 LTQEQQ

>member
-297 KIGGLGGGNFG
+297 KIGGLGGGSFG

-331 MMKTRAQKEWEAEFN
+331 MMKTRSQKEWEAKFN
-346 RKWDWIKWKDK
+346 RKWDWIKWKDNLLK
-357 MLQGFLNGIFSCLAT
+357 TWLAGAFNCLVT
-372 GTDDW
+372 GDEDGA
-377 SMGKMFGAAAGEGKE
+377 MGKVFGAAKGAGNAD
-392 SKCGK
+392 KCGK
-397 YTAKDWEQC
+397 YTAESWAKCERC
-406 PDCMNKGKFGK
+406 RSFGEFGK
-417 ASCWA
+417 DACHG
-422 LFNYKGDDG
+422 LFNYTGADG
-431 QKNPWSSG
+431 QKDPWSGGNKNSE
-439 SPNEATLGP
+439 SLGFFS
-448 IAQRVDCLSNG
+448 QRIDCLSNG
-459 FGGAFGKMWSK
+459 LGGAFGKMWNK

-512 VVGIPTNRLSAYYQ
+512 VVGIPTAKLAAYYQ

-576 KDKPAPTQASTGTAT
+576 KDKPAPT
-591 ADAGSKNTPAPTQ
+591 K

-642 LRKGGIMKDAGET
+642 LRKGGVMIDAGDT
-655 DAKDSLSVS
+655 NAKDSLSVS

-695 SSQGAKINGMPYA
+695 SNQGAKINGMPYA

-714 GMAGDE
+714 GMTGEA

-763 NIQKYTGSWS
+763 DIKPYKGSWS
-773 EQLTDSAGFVTNELG
+773 EQMTGSGFVTNSLG
-788 KERKSGLSAG
+788 TERNAQNLATG

-807 IKKLRGS
+807 INKLRGS

-886 VMEVPGFPTSTG
+886 VMEVPGFPTITG
-898 NDPVDNDP
+898 NDPAP
-906 PVQPEAPKPEPG
+906 QQEPVQPQPIVQEPG

-1178 DRNAYKKAL
+1178 DRNAYKKVL

>member
-145 TSATDEVTNDYIPS
+145 TSASDEITNDSIPS

-297 KIGGLGGGNFG
+297 KIGGLGGGSFG

-346 RKWDWIKWKDK
+346 RKWDWIKWKDNLLK
-357 MLQGFLNGIFSCLAT
+357 TWLAGAFNCLVT
-372 GTDDW
+372 GDEDGA
-377 SMGKMFGAAAGEGKE
+377 MGKVFGAAKGAGDAD
-392 SKCGK
+392 KCGK
-397 YTAKDWEQC
+397 YTEDDWKNC
-406 PDCMNKGKFGK
+406 ADCMNKGKFGK

-422 LFNYKGDDG
+422 LFNYTGADG
-431 QKNPWSSG
+431 QKNPWSGGNQNSE
-439 SPNEATLGP
+439 SLGFFS
-448 IAQRVDCLSNG
+448 QRIDCLSNG
-459 FGGAFGKMWSK
+459 LGGAFGKMWSK
-470 LFGKNKGT
+470 LVGKNKGT

-512 VVGIPTNRLSAYYQ
+512 VVGIPTAKLSAYYQ

-539 YIDRGTTFNSNIPAM
+539 YIDRGTTFNSNISAM
-554 TKRKDF
+554 KDRKNF

-576 KDKPAPTQASTGTAT
+576 KNGEVSTIDHNADDESAYTFT
-591 ADAGSKNTPAPTQ
+591 ADELSLMEIQENG
-604 ASSGTATADAASG
+604 GI
-617 TEVAPEEVEALGK
+617 
-630 QPMMKY
+630 KY
-636 TAFLGV
+636 TEFLNN
-642 LRKGGIMKDAGET
+642 LRKGGVMIDAGET

-695 SSQGAKINGMPYA
+695 SNQGAKINGMPYA

-714 GMAGDE
+714 GMTGEA

-763 NIQKYTGSWS
+763 DIKPYKGSWS
-773 EQLTDSAGFVTNELG
+773 EQMTGPGFVTNSLG
-788 KERKSGLSAG
+788 TERKSGLSEG

-807 IKKLRGS
+807 INKLRGS

-886 VMEVPGFPTSTG
+886 VMEVPGFPTITG
-898 NDPVDNDP
+898 NDPAP
-906 PVQPEAPKPEPG
+906 QQEPVQPQPIVQEPG

-932 GIPAKYNEQGRRD
+932 GIPAKYNEQGRKD

-952 VFGFNTSLNSANC
+952 DFGFHTSLNSANC

-1051 IGATSVD
+1051 IGYTSVD
-1058 PDARVIKEAWT
+1058 PDARVLRNVWR

-1083 SFYPAPLVPGKDG
+1083 SFYPAPVVPGEDG
-1096 NLQPDKR
+1096 KEYADRR
-1103 FWGCNDIYVP
+1103 FWGCNDIKTSAR
-1113 GTADESKKYKG
+1113 TADEEKNADGTLYKMSVDDCKKS
-1124 KVYQPSVAY
+1124 PR
-1133 CNNHKGDAKCR
+1133 DARCR
-1144 LKNIVIKNGHHYG
+1144 LKNIVIRNGHHYG

-1167 LGQVRRKDGDY
+1167 LGQVARKDGAY
-1178 DRNAYKKAL
+1178 DRDPYKKAL
-1187 EAGGWTTNAD
+1187 EEGGWTTNAD

-1224 DQELK
+1224 ADELK
-1229 TEKVSGLDDY
+1229 TEDVAGLDDY
-1239 NRRAYVAAYNNI
+1239 NRREYVKAYRNI
-1251 FNDLDTSGCSLGDAG
+1251 FNDVDKAGCQLDDAG
-1266 NMPVADA
+1266 TMPVADA
-1273 LHYIGAVCTN
+1273 LRYIGAVCTN
-1283 GKNKKPGNGMTV
+1283 GKNKKPGNGMMK
-1295 CGTLDNVARHHGPST
+1295 CGTVDKVAKHPGSRT
-1310 DWQTEQE
+1310 LTQEQQ

>member
-258 RTSFGNGSAAEA
+258 RTSFGSGSAAEA

-308 PGGGKGNL
+308 PGGGKGNF
-316 DRKFT
+316 DRKFH

-331 MMKTRAQKEWEAEFN
+331 MMKTRAQKEWEAKFN
-346 RKWDWIKWKDK
+346 RKWDWIKWKDNLLK
-357 MLQGFLNGIFSCLAT
+357 TWLAGAFNCLVT
-372 GTDDW
+372 GDEDGA
-377 SMGKMFGAAAGEGKE
+377 MGKVFGAAKGAGNAD
-392 SKCGK
+392 KCGK
-397 YTAKDWEQC
+397 YTAESWAKCERC
-406 PDCMNKGKFGK
+406 RSFGEFGK
-417 ASCWA
+417 DACHG

-431 QKNPWSSG
+431 QKDPWSGGNQNSE
-439 SPNEATLGP
+439 SLGFFS
-448 IAQRVDCLSNG
+448 QRIDCLSNG
-459 FGGAFGKMWSK
+459 LGGAFGKMWSK

-499 STKDAGKWTVFHY
+499 STKNDGKWTVFHY

-576 KDKPAPTQASTGTAT
+576 KNGEVSTIDHNADDKSAYTFT
-591 ADAGSKNTPAPTQ
+591 ADELSLMEIQENG
-604 ASSGTATADAASG
+604 GI
-617 TEVAPEEVEALGK
+617 
-630 QPMMKY
+630 KY
-636 TAFLGV
+636 TEFLNN
-642 LRKGGIMKDAGET
+642 LRKGGVMIDAGET

-695 SSQGAKINGMPYA
+695 SSQGAKIDDMPYA

-714 GMAGDE
+714 GMTGEA

-763 NIQKYTGSWS
+763 DIKPYKGSWS
-773 EQLTDSAGFVTNELG
+773 EQMTGSGFVTNSLG
-788 KERKSGLSAG
+788 TERNAQNLATG

-856 EKGKVTAILG
+856 EKGKVTGILG

-886 VMEVPGFPTSTG
+886 VMEVPGFPTITG
-898 NDPVDNDP
+898 NDPAP
-906 PVQPEAPKPEPG
+906 QQEPVQPQPIVQEPG

-932 GIPAKYNEQGRRD
+932 GIPAKYNEQGRKD

-952 VFGFNTSLNSANC
+952 VFGFHTSLNSANC

-1051 IGATSVD
+1051 IGYTSVD
-1058 PDARVIKEAWT
+1058 PDARVLRNVWR

-1083 SFYPAPLVPGKDG
+1083 SFYPAPVVPGEDG
-1096 NLQPDKR
+1096 KEYADRR
-1103 FWGCNDIYVP
+1103 FWGCNDIKTSAR
-1113 GTADESKKYKG
+1113 TADEEKNADGTLYKMSVDDCKKS
-1124 KVYQPSVAY
+1124 PR
-1133 CNNHKGDAKCR
+1133 DARCR
-1144 LKNIVIKNGHHYG
+1144 LKNIVIRNGHHYG

-1167 LGQVRRKDGDY
+1167 LGQVRRRDGDY

-1187 EAGGWTTNAD
+1187 EEGGWTTNAD

-1210 VERKANFTRKQSLT
+1210 VERKFGFTRKQSLT
-1224 DQELK
+1224 ADELK
-1229 TEKVSGLDDY
+1229 TEDVAGLDDY
-1239 NRRAYVAAYNNI
+1239 NRREYVKAYRNI
-1251 FNDLDTSGCSLGDAG
+1251 FNDVDKAGCQLDDAG
-1266 NMPVADA
+1266 TMPVADA
-1273 LHYIGAVCTN
+1273 LRYIGAVCTN
-1283 GKNKKPGNGMTV
+1283 GKNKKPGNGMMK
-1295 CGTLDNVARHHGPST
+1295 CGTVDKVAKHPGSRT
-1310 DWQTEQE
+1310 LTQEQQ

>member
-331 MMKTRAQKEWEAEFN
+331 MMKTRSQKEWEAKFN
-346 RKWDWIKWKDK
+346 RKWDWIKWKDNLLK
-357 MLQGFLNGIFSCLAT
+357 TWLAGAFNCLVT
-372 GTDDW
+372 GDEDGA
-377 SMGKMFGAAAGEGKE
+377 MGKVFGAAKGAGNAD
-392 SKCGK
+392 KCGK
-397 YTAKDWEQC
+397 YTEDDWKNC
-406 PDCMNKGKFGK
+406 ADCMSKGKFGK
-417 ASCWA
+417 PSCWA
-422 LFNYKGDDG
+422 LFNYKGDNG
-431 QKNPWSSG
+431 QKDPWSGGNQNSE
-439 SPNEATLGP
+439 SLGFFS
-448 IAQRVDCLSNG
+448 QRVDCLSNG
-459 FGGAFGKMWSK
+459 LGGAFGKMWSK

-485 NTFAKDGIYTADFD
+485 NTFATDGLYTADFA
-499 STKDAGKWTVFHY
+499 STKNDGKWTVFHY

-539 YIDRGTTFNSNIPAM
+539 YIDKGTTFNSNISAM
-554 TKRKDF
+554 KDRQNF

-576 KDKPAPTQASTGTAT
+576 KDKPAPTKASSGTAT
-591 ADAGSKNTPAPTQ
+591 ADAGSKNTPAPTK

-617 TEVAPEEVEALGK
+617 AGVAPEEVEAL
-630 QPMMKY
+630 QTPIKY
-636 TAFLGV
+636 TKFLSV

-695 SSQGAKINGMPYA
+695 SNQGAKINGMPYA

-714 GMAGDE
+714 GMTGDT
-720 AYNAMKSR
+720 AYNLMKSR

-763 NIQKYTGSWS
+763 EIQEYKGSWS
-773 EQLTDSAGFVTNELG
+773 KQLTGPGFVTNQLG
-788 KERKSGLSAG
+788 EKRDDLNLATG

-807 IKKLRGS
+807 IKKLHGS

-874 STATCVYDDGGG
+874 STATCVYDDGGNNYI
-886 VMEVPGFPTSTG
+886 GFPVTLG
-898 NDPVDNDP
+898 DDNNPDPVP
-906 PVQPEAPKPEPG
+906 PQPEVKHEPQNPQA
-918 KVKLDLANYLSGNG
+918 KILQFADNMNGNK
-932 GIPAKYNEQGRRD
+932 GIPSKYQERT
-945 VGLTIPT
+945 GLLNIPT
-952 VFGFNTSLNSANC
+952 LSVNSKDGFKPFNEALNGKEC
-965 RAVGLQRLAK
+965 LAVGVARGGGSAPLLQQ
-975 KDAAQAV
+975 DVAADYINSVIASTNASQA
-982 FNNSAAKSYVDSV
+982 FTAA
-995 LAAVNA
+995 
-1001 APELTAKNTEV
+1001 NTKF
-1012 VHSGEVSVGQLV
+1012 VHSGKVSVPQLV
-1024 DAMTIAYQKNLLNRE
+1024 DAMTVAYAQDKNAK
-1039 VPIEVVCSLGKT
+1039 VPLEVVCSLGKT
-1051 IGATSVD
+1051 IGFNSYD
-1058 PDARVIKEAWT
+1058 PQMMKLRAPWR
-1069 NTFGAFAAYTGVNS
+1069 NTFGAFAAYTSADS
-1083 SFYPAPLVPGKDG
+1083 SYFPAPLTLQNAKNLDLANTTEAQRKKMLIADRRFLGCGAIKQG
-1096 NLQPDKR
+1096 NGVTIKAMD
-1103 FWGCNDIYVP
+1103 
-1113 GTADESKKYKG
+1113 
-1124 KVYQPSVAY
+1124 SVRPY
-1133 CNNHKGDAKCR
+1133 
-1144 LKNIVIKNGHHYG
+1144 HYG
-1157 NYNWNGKYGP
+1157 RYNWNEMSTGDHQKVEPYSGP
-1167 LGQVRRKDGDY
+1167 TG
-1178 DRNAYKKAL
+1178 RNGYLSAL
-1187 EAGGWTTNAD
+1187 EKGGWVTDAD
-1197 DPNAFPLHAIADV
+1197 DAKAFPLHAIAEAV
-1210 VERKANFTRKQSLT
+1210 GFQRKESVTK
-1224 DQELK
+1224 QELAASSNQ
-1229 TEKVSGLDDY
+1229 TIDSL
-1239 NRRAYVAAYNNI
+1239 NRKEYLTQNYHL
-1251 FNDLDTSGCSLGDAG
+1251 FNENSADPCGLGDG
-1266 NMPVADA
+1266 VMPVEDA
-1273 LHYIGAVCTN
+1273 LRYIGALCIN
-1283 GKNKKPGNGMTV
+1283 GKNAKPSNSNNRV
-1295 CGTLDNVARHHGPST
+1295 CGKYYGVAGESTTSTYDSNETLDVNNM
-1310 DWQTEQE
+1310 

>member
-331 MMKTRAQKEWEAEFN
+331 MMKTRAQKEWEAKFN
-346 RKWDWIKWKDK
+346 RKWDWIKWKDQ

-377 SMGKMFGAAAGEGKE
+377 SMGKIFGAAADAGSEPTCCGKKASKIAGLIKQQTGLAFGKE
-392 SKCGK
+392 GCNNYVTYVGKDKCPGGWN
-397 YTAKDWEQC
+397 DG
-406 PDCMNKGKFGK
+406 NKN
-417 ASCWA
+417 SV
-422 LFNYKGDDG
+422 
-431 QKNPWSSG
+431 
-439 SPNEATLGP
+439 TLGP

-459 FGGAFGKMWSK
+459 FGASFGKMWSK

-539 YIDRGTTFNSNIPAM
+539 YIDKGTTFNSNISAM
-554 TKRKDF
+554 KDRKNF

-576 KDKPAPTQASTGTAT
+576 KDKPAPT
-591 ADAGSKNTPAPTQ
+591 KP
-604 ASSGTATADAASG
+604 SSGTATAGAASG
-617 TEVAPEEVEALGK
+617 AEVAPEEVEAL
-630 QPMMKY
+630 QTPIKY
-636 TAFLGV
+636 TKFLGV

-695 SSQGAKINGMPYA
+695 SNQGAKIDGMPYA

-714 GMAGDE
+714 GMSGDM
-720 AYNAMKSR
+720 AYNLMKSR
-728 FLISYMIQGEDNDV
+728 FLISYSVQGQNNDV
-742 ASAITTSTNIAHGQ
+742 AQAITTSTDIAQGQ

-763 NIQKYTGSWS
+763 DIQKYTGSWS
-773 EQLTDSAGFVTNELG
+773 TQMTGPGFVTNSLG
-788 KERKSGLSAG
+788 TERTSDLSAG

-886 VMEVPGFPTSTG
+886 VMEVPGFPTTTG
-898 NDPVDNDP
+898 DDQGNKEEPVIPDP
-906 PVQPEAPKPEPG
+906 PTPEPG

-952 VFGFNTSLNSANC
+952 DFGFNTSLTLNSAKC

-982 FNNSAAKSYVDSV
+982 FNNSAAKSYVDRV
-995 LAAVNA
+995 LTAVNA
-1001 APELTAKNTEV
+1001 DPELMAKKTEV

-1051 IGATSVD
+1051 IGYTSVD
-1058 PDARVIKEAWT
+1058 PDARVLRNVWR

-1083 SFYPAPLVPGKDG
+1083 SFYPAPVVPGEDG
-1096 NLQPDKR
+1096 KEYADRR
-1103 FWGCNDIYVP
+1103 FWGCNDIKTSAR
-1113 GTADESKKYKG
+1113 TADEEKNADGTLYKMSVDDCKKS
-1124 KVYQPSVAY
+1124 PR
-1133 CNNHKGDAKCR
+1133 DARCR
-1144 LKNIVIKNGHHYG
+1144 LKNIVIRNGHHYG

-1167 LGQVRRKDGDY
+1167 LGQVRRRDGDY

-1187 EAGGWTTNAD
+1187 EEGGWTTNAD

-1210 VERKANFTRKQSLT
+1210 VERKFGFTRKQSLT
-1224 DQELK
+1224 ADELK
-1229 TEKVSGLDDY
+1229 TEDVAGLDDY
-1239 NRRAYVAAYNNI
+1239 NRREYVKAYRNI
-1251 FNDLDTSGCSLGDAG
+1251 FNDVDKAGCQLDDAG
-1266 NMPVADA
+1266 TMPVADA
-1273 LHYIGAVCTN
+1273 LRYIGAVCTN
-1283 GKNKKPGNGMTV
+1283 GKNKKPGNGMMK
-1295 CGTLDNVARHHGPST
+1295 CGTVDKVAKHPGSRT
-1310 DWQTEQE
+1310 LTQEQQ

>member
-377 SMGKMFGAAAGEGKE
+377 SMGKMFGAVQGAG
-392 SKCGK
+392 SADKCGK
-397 YTAKDWEQC
+397 YTEDDWKNC
-406 PDCMNKGKFGK
+406 ADCMSKGKFGK
-417 ASCWA
+417 PSCWA
-422 LFNYKGDDG
+422 LFNYKGDNG
-431 QKNPWSSG
+431 QKDPWSGGNKNSE
-439 SPNEATLGP
+439 SLGFFS
-448 IAQRVDCLSNG
+448 QRVDCLSNG
-459 FGGAFGKMWSK
+459 LGGAFGKMWSK

-499 STKDAGKWTVFHY
+499 STKNDGKWTVFHY
-512 VVGIPTNRLSAYYQ
+512 VVGIPTAKLAAYYQ

-539 YIDRGTTFNSNIPAM
+539 YIDRGTTFNSNISAM
-554 TKRKDF
+554 KDRKNF

-576 KDKPAPTQASTGTAT
+576 KNGEVSTIDHNADDESGYTFT
-591 ADAGSKNTPAPTQ
+591 ADELSLMEIQENG
-604 ASSGTATADAASG
+604 GI
-617 TEVAPEEVEALGK
+617 
-630 QPMMKY
+630 KY
-636 TAFLGV
+636 TEFLNN
-642 LRKGGIMKDAGET
+642 LRKGGVMIDAGET

-714 GMAGDE
+714 GMTGEA

-763 NIQKYTGSWS
+763 DIKPYKGSWS
-773 EQLTDSAGFVTNELG
+773 EQMTGSGFVTNSLG
-788 KERKSGLSAG
+788 TERNAQNLATG

-834 LSVDGESINKGGCQN
+834 LSVDGKSINEGGCQN

-886 VMEVPGFPTSTG
+886 VMEVPGFPTITDD
-898 NDPVDNDP
+898 NPVDNDP

-932 GIPAKYNEQGRRD
+932 GIPAKYNEQGRKD

-952 VFGFNTSLNSANC
+952 DFGFNTSLNSANC

-1051 IGATSVD
+1051 IGYTSVD
-1058 PDARVIKEAWT
+1058 PDARVLRNVWR

-1083 SFYPAPLVPGKDG
+1083 SFYPSPVVPGEDG
-1096 NLQPDKR
+1096 KEYADRR
-1103 FWGCNDIYVP
+1103 FWGCNDIKTSAR
-1113 GTADESKKYKG
+1113 TADEEKNADGTLYKMSVDDCKKS
-1124 KVYQPSVAY
+1124 PR
-1133 CNNHKGDAKCR
+1133 DARCR
-1144 LKNIVIKNGHHYG
+1144 LKNIVIRNGHHYG

-1167 LGQVRRKDGDY
+1167 LGQVARKDGAY
-1178 DRNAYKKAL
+1178 DRDPYKKAL
-1187 EAGGWTTNAD
+1187 EEGGWTTNAD

-1210 VERKANFTRKQSLT
+1210 VERKFGFTRKQSLT
-1224 DQELK
+1224 ADELK
-1229 TEKVSGLDDY
+1229 TEDVAGLDDY
-1239 NRRAYVAAYNNI
+1239 NRREYVKAYRNI
-1251 FNDLDTSGCSLGDAG
+1251 FNDVDKAGCQLDDAG
-1266 NMPVADA
+1266 TMPVADA
-1273 LHYIGAVCTN
+1273 LRYIGAVCTN
-1283 GKNKKPGNGMTV
+1283 GKNKKPGNGMMK
-1295 CGTLDNVARHHGPST
+1295 CGTVDNVAKHPGSRT
-1310 DWQTEQE
+1310 LTQEQQ

>member
-346 RKWDWIKWKDK
+346 RKWDWIKWKDNLLK
-357 MLQGFLNGIFSCLAT
+357 TWLAGAFNCLVT
-372 GTDDW
+372 GDEDGA
-377 SMGKMFGAAAGEGKE
+377 MGKVFGAAKGAGNAD
-392 SKCGK
+392 KCGK
-397 YTAKDWEQC
+397 YTAESWAKCERC
-406 PDCMNKGKFGK
+406 RSFGEFGK
-417 ASCWA
+417 DACHG

-431 QKNPWSSG
+431 QKDPWSGGNQNSE
-439 SPNEATLGP
+439 SLGFFS
-448 IAQRVDCLSNG
+448 QRIDCLSNG
-459 FGGAFGKMWSK
+459 LGGAFGKMWSK

-512 VVGIPTNRLSAYYQ
+512 VVGIPTDMLSKYYK

-576 KDKPAPTQASTGTAT
+576 KNGEVSTIDHNADDESGYTFT
-591 ADAGSKNTPAPTQ
+591 ADELSLMEIQENG
-604 ASSGTATADAASG
+604 GI
-617 TEVAPEEVEALGK
+617 
-630 QPMMKY
+630 KY
-636 TAFLGV
+636 TEFLNN
-642 LRKGGIMKDAGET
+642 LRKGGVMIDAGET

-695 SSQGAKINGMPYA
+695 SNQGAKINGMPYA

-714 GMAGDE
+714 GMTGEA

-728 FLISYMIQGEDNDV
+728 FLISYSVQGQNNDV
-742 ASAITTSTNIAHGQ
+742 AQAITTSTDIAQGQ
-756 YYDIPHM
+756 FYDIPHM
-763 NIQKYTGSWS
+763 DIKPYKGSWS
-773 EQLTDSAGFVTNELG
+773 EQMTGSGFVTNSLG
-788 KERKSGLSAG
+788 KERNAQNLATG

-874 STATCVYDDGGG
+874 STATCVYDDGGNNYI
-886 VMEVPGFPTSTG
+886 GFPVTLG
-898 NDPVDNDP
+898 DDNNPDPVP
-906 PVQPEAPKPEPG
+906 PQPEVKPAPQNPQEKI
-918 KVKLDLANYLSGNG
+918 LQFADNMNGNK
-932 GIPAKYNEQGRRD
+932 GIPSKYQERT
-945 VGLTIPT
+945 GLLNIPT
-952 VFGFNTSLNSANC
+952 LSVNSKDGFKPFNEALNAKEC
-965 RAVGLQRLAK
+965 LAVGVARGGGSAPLLQQ
-975 KDAAQAV
+975 DVAADYI
-982 FNNSAAKSYVDSV
+982 NSVIASTNASPAFTAA
-995 LAAVNA
+995 
-1001 APELTAKNTEV
+1001 NTKF
-1012 VHSGEVSVGQLV
+1012 VHSGKVSVPQLV
-1024 DAMTIAYQKNLLNRE
+1024 DAMTVAYAQDKSAK
-1039 VPIEVVCSLGKT
+1039 VPLEVVCSLGKT
-1051 IGATSVD
+1051 IGFNSYD
-1058 PDARVIKEAWT
+1058 PQMMKLRAPWR
-1069 NTFGAFAAYTGVNS
+1069 NTFGAFAAYTSADS
-1083 SFYPAPLVPGKDG
+1083 SYFPAPLTLQNAKNLDLANTTEAQRKKMLIADRRFLGCGAIKQG
-1096 NLQPDKR
+1096 NGVTIK
-1103 FWGCNDIYVP
+1103 
-1113 GTADESKKYKG
+1113 AMA
-1124 KVYQPSVAY
+1124 SVRPY
-1133 CNNHKGDAKCR
+1133 
-1144 LKNIVIKNGHHYG
+1144 HYG
-1157 NYNWNGKYGP
+1157 RYNWNEMSTGDQQKVEPYSGP
-1167 LGQVRRKDGDY
+1167 TG
-1178 DRNAYKKAL
+1178 RNGYLSAL
-1187 EAGGWTTNAD
+1187 EKGGWVSDAD
-1197 DPNAFPLHAIADV
+1197 DAKAYPLHAIAEAV
-1210 VERKANFTRKQSLT
+1210 GFQRKESVTK
-1224 DQELK
+1224 QELAASSNK
-1229 TEKVSGLDDY
+1229 TIDSL
-1239 NRRAYVAAYNNI
+1239 NRKEYLTQNYHL
-1251 FNDLDTSGCSLGDAG
+1251 FNENSADPCGLGDG
-1266 NMPVADA
+1266 VMPVEDA
-1273 LHYIGAVCTN
+1273 LRYIGALCIN
-1283 GKNKKPGNGMTV
+1283 GKNAKPSNSNNRV
-1295 CGTLDNVARHHGPST
+1295 CGKYYGVAGESTTSTYDSNETLDVNNM
-1310 DWQTEQE
+1310 

>member
-145 TSATDEVTNDYIPS
+145 TSATDEITNDSIPS

-297 KIGGLGGGNFG
+297 KIGGLGGGSFG

-331 MMKTRAQKEWEAEFN
+331 MMKTRAQKEWEAKFN
-346 RKWDWIKWKDK
+346 RKWDWIKWKDNLLK
-357 MLQGFLNGIFSCLAT
+357 TWLAGAFNCLVT
-372 GTDDW
+372 GDEDGA
-377 SMGKMFGAAAGEGKE
+377 MGKVFGAAKGAGNAD
-392 SKCGK
+392 KCGK
-397 YTAKDWEQC
+397 YTEDDWKNC
-406 PDCMNKGKFGK
+406 ADCMSKGKFGK
-417 ASCWA
+417 PSCWA
-422 LFNYKGDDG
+422 LFNYKGDNG
-431 QKNPWSSG
+431 QKDPWSGGNQNSE
-439 SPNEATLGP
+439 SLGFFS
-448 IAQRVDCLSNG
+448 QRVDCLSNG
-459 FGGAFGKMWSK
+459 LGGAFGKMWSK

-485 NTFAKDGIYTADFD
+485 NTFAKDGLYTADFA

-539 YIDRGTTFNSNIPAM
+539 YIDKGTTFNSNIPAM

-576 KDKPAPTQASTGTAT
+576 KNGEVSTIDHNADDKSGYTFT
-591 ADAGSKNTPAPTQ
+591 ADELSLMEIQENG
-604 ASSGTATADAASG
+604 GI
-617 TEVAPEEVEALGK
+617 
-630 QPMMKY
+630 KY
-636 TAFLGV
+636 TEFLNN
-642 LRKGGIMKDAGET
+642 LRKGGVMIDAGET

-714 GMAGDE
+714 GMTGEA

-763 NIQKYTGSWS
+763 DIKPYKGSWS
-773 EQLTDSAGFVTNELG
+773 EQMTGSGFVTNSLG
-788 KERKSGLSAG
+788 KERNAQNLATG

-807 IKKLRGS
+807 INKLRGS

-886 VMEVPGFPTSTG
+886 VMEVPGFPTITG
-898 NDPVDNDP
+898 NDPAP
-906 PVQPEAPKPEPG
+906 QQEPVQPQPIVQEPG

-932 GIPAKYNEQGRRD
+932 GIPAKYNEQGRKD

-952 VFGFNTSLNSANC
+952 DFGFHTSLNSANC

-1051 IGATSVD
+1051 IGYTSVD
-1058 PDARVIKEAWT
+1058 PDARVLRNVWR

-1083 SFYPAPLVPGKDG
+1083 SFYPAPVVPGEDG
-1096 NLQPDKR
+1096 KEYADRR
-1103 FWGCNDIYVP
+1103 FWGCNDIKTSAR
-1113 GTADESKKYKG
+1113 TADEEKNADGTLYKMSVDDCKKS
-1124 KVYQPSVAY
+1124 PR
-1133 CNNHKGDAKCR
+1133 DARCR
-1144 LKNIVIKNGHHYG
+1144 LKNIVIRNGHHYG

-1167 LGQVRRKDGDY
+1167 LGQVARKDGAY
-1178 DRNAYKKAL
+1178 DRDPYKKAL
-1187 EAGGWTTNAD
+1187 EEGGWTTNAD

-1224 DQELK
+1224 ADELK
-1229 TEKVSGLDDY
+1229 TEDVAGLDDY
-1239 NRRAYVAAYNNI
+1239 NRREYVKAYRNI
-1251 FNDLDTSGCSLGDAG
+1251 FNDVDKAGCQLDDAG
-1266 NMPVADA
+1266 TMPVADA
-1273 LHYIGAVCTN
+1273 LRYIGAVCTN
-1283 GKNKKPGNGMTV
+1283 GKNKKPGNGMMK
-1295 CGTLDNVARHHGPST
+1295 CGTVDKVAKHPGSRT
-1310 DWQTEQE
+1310 LTQEQQ

>member
-346 RKWDWIKWKDK
+346 RKWDWIKWKDQ

-377 SMGKMFGAAAGEGKE
+377 SMGKIFGAAADAGSEPTCCGKKASKIAGLIKQQTGLAFGKE
-392 SKCGK
+392 GCNNYVSYVGKDKCPGGWN
-397 YTAKDWEQC
+397 DG
-406 PDCMNKGKFGK
+406 NKN
-417 ASCWA
+417 SV
-422 LFNYKGDDG
+422 
-431 QKNPWSSG
+431 
-439 SPNEATLGP
+439 TLGP

-459 FGGAFGKMWSK
+459 FGASFGKMWSK

-539 YIDRGTTFNSNIPAM
+539 YIDKGTTFNSNISAM
-554 TKRKDF
+554 KDRKNF

-576 KDKPAPTQASTGTAT
+576 KDKPAPTKPSSGTAT
-591 ADAGSKNTPAPTQ
+591 ADAGSKNTPAPTK
-604 ASSGTATADAASG
+604 ASSGTVTTGAASG
-617 TEVAPEEVEALGK
+617 AGVAPEEVEAL
-630 QPMMKY
+630 QTPIKY
-636 TAFLGV
+636 TKFLGV

-695 SSQGAKINGMPYA
+695 SNQGAKIDGMPYA

-714 GMAGDE
+714 GMTGDM
-720 AYNAMKSR
+720 AYNLMKSR
-728 FLISYMIQGEDNDV
+728 FLISYSVQGQNNDV
-742 ASAITTSTNIAHGQ
+742 AQAITTSTDIAQGQ
-756 YYDIPHM
+756 FYDIPHM
-763 NIQKYTGSWS
+763 DIQEYEGSWS
-773 EQLTDSAGFVTNELG
+773 EQMKKSNGFVTNSLG
-788 KERKSGLSAG
+788 KERESGLSEG

-856 EKGKVTAILG
+856 EKGKVTGILG

-886 VMEVPGFPTSTG
+886 VMEVPGFPTITG
-898 NDPVDNDP
+898 NDPAP
-906 PVQPEAPKPEPG
+906 QQEPVQPQPIVQEPG

-952 VFGFNTSLNSANC
+952 DFKFNTSLNSANC

-1051 IGATSVD
+1051 IGYTSVD
-1058 PDARVIKEAWT
+1058 PDARVLRNVWR

-1083 SFYPAPLVPGKDG
+1083 SFYPSPVVPGEDG
-1096 NLQPDKR
+1096 KEYADRR
-1103 FWGCNDIYVP
+1103 FWGCNDIKTSAR
-1113 GTADESKKYKG
+1113 TADEEKNADGTLYKMSVDDCKKS
-1124 KVYQPSVAY
+1124 PR
-1133 CNNHKGDAKCR
+1133 DARCR
-1144 LKNIVIKNGHHYG
+1144 LKNIVIRNGHHYG

-1167 LGQVRRKDGDY
+1167 LGQVARKDGAY
-1178 DRNAYKKAL
+1178 DRDPYKKAL
-1187 EAGGWTTNAD
+1187 EEGGWTTNAD

-1210 VERKANFTRKQSLT
+1210 VERKFGFTRKQSLT
-1224 DQELK
+1224 ADELK
-1229 TEKVSGLDDY
+1229 TEDVAGLDDY
-1239 NRRAYVAAYNNI
+1239 NRREYVKAYRNI
-1251 FNDLDTSGCSLGDAG
+1251 FNDVDKAGCQLDDAG
-1266 NMPVADA
+1266 TMPVADA
-1273 LHYIGAVCTN
+1273 LRYIGAVCTN
-1283 GKNKKPGNGMTV
+1283 GKNKKPGNGMMK
-1295 CGTLDNVARHHGPST
+1295 CGTVDNVAKHPGSRT
-1310 DWQTEQE
+1310 LTQEQQ

>member
-297 KIGGLGGGNFG
+297 KIGGLGGGSFG

-346 RKWDWIKWKDK
+346 RKWDWIKWKDNLLK
-357 MLQGFLNGIFSCLAT
+357 TWLAGAFNCLVT
-372 GTDDW
+372 GDEDGA
-377 SMGKMFGAAAGEGKE
+377 MGKVFGAAKGAGNAD
-392 SKCGK
+392 KCGK
-397 YTAKDWEQC
+397 YTAESWAKCERC
-406 PDCMNKGKFGK
+406 RSFGEFGK
-417 ASCWA
+417 DACHG

-431 QKNPWSSG
+431 QKDPWSGGNQNSE
-439 SPNEATLGP
+439 SLGFFS
-448 IAQRVDCLSNG
+448 QRIDCLSNG
-459 FGGAFGKMWSK
+459 LGGAFGKMWSK

-485 NTFAKDGIYTADFD
+485 NTFAKDGLYTANFD

-539 YIDRGTTFNSNIPAM
+539 YIDKGTTFNSNISAM
-554 TKRKDF
+554 KDRQNF

-576 KDKPAPTQASTGTAT
+576 KDKPAPT
-591 ADAGSKNTPAPTQ
+591 K

-617 TEVAPEEVEALGK
+617 TEVAPEEVEAL
-630 QPMMKY
+630 QTPIKY
-636 TAFLGV
+636 TKFLGV

-695 SSQGAKINGMPYA
+695 SNQGAKINGMPYA

-714 GMAGDE
+714 GMTGEA

-728 FLISYMIQGEDNDV
+728 FLISYMIQGEDKDV
-742 ASAITTSTNIAHGQ
+742 ASAITTSTNIAQGQ
-756 YYDIPHM
+756 FYDIPHM
-763 NIQKYTGSWS
+763 DIKPYKGSWS
-773 EQLTDSAGFVTNELG
+773 EQMTGSGFVTNSLG
-788 KERKSGLSAG
+788 KERNAQNLATG

-886 VMEVPGFPTSTG
+886 VMEVPGFPTITDD
-898 NDPVDNDP
+898 NPVDNDP

-932 GIPAKYNEQGRRD
+932 GIPAKYNEQGRKD

-952 VFGFNTSLNSANC
+952 DFGFNTSLNSANC

-975 KDAAQAV
+975 KDEAQAV

-1113 GTADESKKYKG
+1113 GTADESKNYKG

-1178 DRNAYKKAL
+1178 DRNAYKKVL
-1187 EAGGWTTNAD
+1187 EAGGWTTNAN

>member
-91 SGQVSEEPMVTPGSE
+91 SGQVSEDPMVTPGSE

-258 RTSFGNGSAAEA
+258 RTSFGSGSAAEA

-297 KIGGLGGGNFG
+297 KIGGLGGGSFG

-331 MMKTRAQKEWEAEFN
+331 MMKTRSQKEWEAKFN

-377 SMGKMFGAAAGEGKE
+377 SMGKMFGAEADAGKE
-392 SKCGK
+392 PTCCGVK
-397 YTAKDWEQC
+397 
-406 PDCMNKGKFGK
+406 
-417 ASCWA
+417 
-422 LFNYKGDDG
+422 
-431 QKNPWSSG
+431 QKNWEGFAGVGVPFNETTCKGFKKKPEYKDACASG
-439 SPNEATLGP
+439 WDNGNKNKVTMGP

-459 FGGAFGKMWSK
+459 FGASFSKMWSK

-478 FAEAGDC
+478 FAEIGDC
-485 NTFAKDGIYTADFD
+485 NTFAKDGLYTADFA
-499 STKDAGKWTVFHY
+499 STKNDGKWTVFHY

-539 YIDRGTTFNSNIPAM
+539 YIDKGTTFNSNISAM

-576 KDKPAPTQASTGTAT
+576 KDKPAPTKASSGTAT
-591 ADAGSKNTPAPTQ
+591 ADAGSKNTPAPTK
-604 ASSGTATADAASG
+604 ASSGTATADSG
-617 TEVAPEEVEALGK
+617 GDVSPEEVAALET
-630 QPMMKY
+630 PIKY
-636 TAFLGV
+636 TKFLGV

-695 SSQGAKINGMPYA
+695 SNQGAKINGMPYA

-714 GMAGDE
+714 GMTGEA

-763 NIQKYTGSWS
+763 DIKPYKGSWS
-773 EQLTDSAGFVTNELG
+773 TQMTGSGFVTNSLG
-788 KERKSGLSAG
+788 KERNAQNLATG

-886 VMEVPGFPTSTG
+886 VIEVPGFPTITG
-898 NDPVDNDP
+898 NDPAP
-906 PVQPEAPKPEPG
+906 QQEPVQPQPIVQEPG

-932 GIPAKYNEQGRRD
+932 GIPAKYNEQGRKD

-952 VFGFNTSLNSANC
+952 DFGFHTSLNSANC

-1001 APELTAKNTEV
+1001 DPELTAKKTEV

-1024 DAMTIAYQKNLLNRE
+1024 DAMTIAYQKNLLNKE

-1051 IGATSVD
+1051 IGYTSVD
-1058 PDARVIKEAWT
+1058 PDARVLRNVWR

-1083 SFYPAPLVPGKDG
+1083 SFYPSPVVPGEDG
-1096 NLQPDKR
+1096 KEYADRR
-1103 FWGCNDIYVP
+1103 FWGCNDIKTSAR
-1113 GTADESKKYKG
+1113 TADEEKNADGTLYKMSVDDCKKS
-1124 KVYQPSVAY
+1124 PR
-1133 CNNHKGDAKCR
+1133 DARCR
-1144 LKNIVIKNGHHYG
+1144 LKNIVIRNGHHYG

-1167 LGQVRRKDGDY
+1167 LGQVARKDGAY
-1178 DRNAYKKAL
+1178 DRDPYKKAL
-1187 EAGGWTTNAD
+1187 EEGGWTTNAD

-1210 VERKANFTRKQSLT
+1210 VERKFGFTRKQSLT
-1224 DQELK
+1224 ADELK
-1229 TEKVSGLDDY
+1229 TEDVAGLDDY
-1239 NRRAYVAAYNNI
+1239 NRREYVKAYRNI
-1251 FNDLDTSGCSLGDAG
+1251 FNDVDKAGCQLDDAG
-1266 NMPVADA
+1266 TMPVADA
-1273 LHYIGAVCTN
+1273 LRYIGAVCTN
-1283 GKNKKPGNGMTV
+1283 GKNKKPGNGMMK
-1295 CGTLDNVARHHGPST
+1295 CGTVDNVAKHPGSRT
-1310 DWQTEQE
+1310 LTQEQQ

>member
-91 SGQVSEEPMVTPGSE
+91 SGQVSEDPMVTPGSE

-297 KIGGLGGGNFG
+297 KIGGLGGGSFG

-331 MMKTRAQKEWEAEFN
+331 MMKTRSQKEWEAKFN

-377 SMGKMFGAAAGEGKE
+377 SMGKMFGAEADAGKE
-392 SKCGK
+392 PTCCGVK
-397 YTAKDWEQC
+397 
-406 PDCMNKGKFGK
+406 
-417 ASCWA
+417 
-422 LFNYKGDDG
+422 
-431 QKNPWSSG
+431 QKNWEGFAGVGVPFNETTCKGFKKKPEYKDACASG
-439 SPNEATLGP
+439 WDNGNKNKVTMGP

-459 FGGAFGKMWSK
+459 FGASFSKMWSK

-478 FAEAGDC
+478 FAEIGDC
-485 NTFAKDGIYTADFD
+485 NTFAKDGLYTADFA
-499 STKDAGKWTVFHY
+499 STKNDGKWTVFHY

-539 YIDRGTTFNSNIPAM
+539 YIDKGTTFNSNISAM

-576 KDKPAPTQASTGTAT
+576 KNGEVSTIDHNADDKSGYTFT
-591 ADAGSKNTPAPTQ
+591 ADELSLMEIQENG
-604 ASSGTATADAASG
+604 GI
-617 TEVAPEEVEALGK
+617 
-630 QPMMKY
+630 KY
-636 TAFLGV
+636 TEFLNN
-642 LRKGGIMKDAGET
+642 LRKGGVMIDAGET

-714 GMAGDE
+714 GMTGEA

-763 NIQKYTGSWS
+763 DIKPYKGSWS
-773 EQLTDSAGFVTNELG
+773 EQMTGSGFVTNSLG
-788 KERKSGLSAG
+788 KERNAQNLATG

-807 IKKLRGS
+807 INKLRGS

-856 EKGKVTAILG
+856 EKGKVPAILG

-886 VMEVPGFPTSTG
+886 VMEVPGFPTITG
-898 NDPVDNDP
+898 NDPAP
-906 PVQPEAPKPEPG
+906 QQEPVQPQPIVQEPG

-932 GIPAKYNEQGRRD
+932 GIPAKYNEQGRKD

-952 VFGFNTSLNSANC
+952 DFGFHTSLNSANC

-1051 IGATSVD
+1051 IGYTSVD
-1058 PDARVIKEAWT
+1058 PDARVLRNVWR

-1083 SFYPAPLVPGKDG
+1083 SFYPAPVVPGEDG
-1096 NLQPDKR
+1096 KEYADRR
-1103 FWGCNDIYVP
+1103 FWGCNDIKTSAR
-1113 GTADESKKYKG
+1113 TADEEKNADGTLYKMSVDDCKKS
-1124 KVYQPSVAY
+1124 PR
-1133 CNNHKGDAKCR
+1133 DARCR
-1144 LKNIVIKNGHHYG
+1144 LKNIVIRNGHHYG

-1167 LGQVRRKDGDY
+1167 LGQVARKDGAY
-1178 DRNAYKKAL
+1178 DRDPYKKAL
-1187 EAGGWTTNAD
+1187 EEGGWTTNAD

-1224 DQELK
+1224 ADELK
-1229 TEKVSGLDDY
+1229 TEDVAGLDDY
-1239 NRRAYVAAYNNI
+1239 NRREYVKAYRNI
-1251 FNDLDTSGCSLGDAG
+1251 FNDVDKAGCQLDDAG
-1266 NMPVADA
+1266 TMPVADA
-1273 LHYIGAVCTN
+1273 LRYIGAVCTN
-1283 GKNKKPGNGMTV
+1283 GKNKKPGNGMMK
-1295 CGTLDNVARHHGPST
+1295 CGTVDKVAKHPGSRT
-1310 DWQTEQE
+1310 LTQEQQ

>member
-145 TSATDEVTNDYIPS
+145 TSASDEITNDSIPS

-236 SGPRNSPKPVSLQ
+236 SSPRNSPKPVSLQ

-297 KIGGLGGGNFG
+297 KIGGLGGGSFG

-377 SMGKMFGAAAGEGKE
+377 SMGKMFGAAKDAGNDD
-392 SKCGK
+392 KCGK
-397 YTAKDWEQC
+397 YTEEDWKNC
-406 PDCMNKGKFGK
+406 ADCMNKGKFGK

-422 LFNYKGDDG
+422 LFNYTGADG
-431 QKNPWSSG
+431 QKNPWSGGNKNSA
-439 SPNEATLGP
+439 SLGP

-539 YIDRGTTFNSNIPAM
+539 YIDKGTTFNSNISAM
-554 TKRKDF
+554 KDRKNF

-576 KDKPAPTQASTGTAT
+576 KDKPAPTKAST
-591 ADAGSKNTPAPTQ
+591 
-604 ASSGTATADAASG
+604 GTATADAASG
-617 TEVAPEEVEALGK
+617 TEVAPEEVEAL
-630 QPMMKY
+630 QTPIKY
-636 TAFLGV
+636 TKFLGV

-695 SSQGAKINGMPYA
+695 SNNQGAKIDGMPYA

-714 GMAGDE
+714 GMTGDT
-720 AYNAMKSR
+720 AYNLMKSR
-728 FLISYMIQGEDNDV
+728 FLISYSVQGQNNDV
-742 ASAITTSTNIAHGQ
+742 AQAITTSTDIAQGQ
-756 YYDIPHM
+756 FYDIPHM
-763 NIQKYTGSWS
+763 DIKPYKGSWS
-773 EQLTDSAGFVTNELG
+773 EQMTGNGFVTNSLG
-788 KERKSGLSAG
+788 TERKSGLSAG

-807 IKKLRGS
+807 IKKLHGS

-856 EKGKVTAILG
+856 EKGKVTGILG

-886 VMEVPGFPTSTG
+886 VIEVPGFPTITG
-898 NDPVDNDP
+898 NDPAP
-906 PVQPEAPKPEPG
+906 QQEPVQPQPIVQEPG

-932 GIPAKYNEQGRRD
+932 GIPAKYNEQGRKD

-952 VFGFNTSLNSANC
+952 DFKFHTSLNSANC

-1024 DAMTIAYQKNLLNRE
+1024 DAMTIAYQKNLLNKE

-1051 IGATSVD
+1051 IGYTSVD
-1058 PDARVIKEAWT
+1058 PDARVLRNVWR

-1083 SFYPAPLVPGKDG
+1083 SFYPAPVVPGEDG
-1096 NLQPDKR
+1096 KEYADRR
-1103 FWGCNDIYVP
+1103 FWGCNDIKTSAR
-1113 GTADESKKYKG
+1113 TADEEKNADGTLYKMSVDDCKKS
-1124 KVYQPSVAY
+1124 PR
-1133 CNNHKGDAKCR
+1133 DARCR
-1144 LKNIVIKNGHHYG
+1144 LKNIVIRNGHHYG

-1187 EAGGWTTNAD
+1187 EEGGWTTNAD

-1210 VERKANFTRKQSLT
+1210 VERKFGFTRKQSLT
-1224 DQELK
+1224 ADELK
-1229 TEKVSGLDDY
+1229 TEDVAGLDDY
-1239 NRRAYVAAYNNI
+1239 NRREYVKAYRNI
-1251 FNDLDTSGCSLGDAG
+1251 FNDVDKAGCQLDDAG
-1266 NMPVADA
+1266 TMPVADA
-1273 LHYIGAVCTN
+1273 LRYIGAVCTN
-1283 GKNKKPGNGMTV
+1283 GKNKKPGNGMMK
-1295 CGTLDNVARHHGPST
+1295 CGTVDNVAKHPGSRT
-1310 DWQTEQE
+1310 LTQEQQ

>member
-297 KIGGLGGGNFG
+297 KIGGLGGGSFG

-346 RKWDWIKWKDK
+346 RKWDWIKWKDNLLK
-357 MLQGFLNGIFSCLAT
+357 TWLAGAFNCLVT
-372 GTDDW
+372 GDEDGA
-377 SMGKMFGAAAGEGKE
+377 MGKVFGAAKGAGNAD
-392 SKCGK
+392 KCGK
-397 YTAKDWEQC
+397 YTAESWAKCERC
-406 PDCMNKGKFGK
+406 RSFGEFGK
-417 ASCWA
+417 DACHG

-431 QKNPWSSG
+431 QKDPWSGGNQNSE
-439 SPNEATLGP
+439 SLGFFS
-448 IAQRVDCLSNG
+448 QRIDCLSNG
-459 FGGAFGKMWSK
+459 LGGAFGKMWSK

-576 KDKPAPTQASTGTAT
+576 KNGEVSTIDHNADDESGYTFT
-591 ADAGSKNTPAPTQ
+591 ADELSLMEIQENG
-604 ASSGTATADAASG
+604 GI
-617 TEVAPEEVEALGK
+617 
-630 QPMMKY
+630 KY
-636 TAFLGV
+636 TEFLNN
-642 LRKGGIMKDAGET
+642 LRKGGVMIDAGET

-695 SSQGAKINGMPYA
+695 SNQDAKINGMPYA

-714 GMAGDE
+714 GMTGED

-728 FLISYMIQGEDNDV
+728 FLISYMIQGEDKDV
-742 ASAITTSTNIAHGQ
+742 ASAITTSTNIAQGQ
-756 YYDIPHM
+756 FYDIPHM
-763 NIQKYTGSWS
+763 DIKPYKGSWS
-773 EQLTDSAGFVTNELG
+773 DQLTGPGFVTNSLG
-788 KERKSGLSAG
+788 TERKSGLSAG

-886 VMEVPGFPTSTG
+886 VMEVPGFPTSTD

-932 GIPAKYNEQGRRD
+932 GIPAKYNEQGRKD

-1113 GTADESKKYKG
+1113 GTAVESKKYKG

-1178 DRNAYKKAL
+1178 DRNAYKKVL

>member
-346 RKWDWIKWKDK
+346 RKWDWIKWKDNLLK
-357 MLQGFLNGIFSCLAT
+357 TWLAGAFNCLVT
-372 GTDDW
+372 GDEDGA
-377 SMGKMFGAAAGEGKE
+377 MGKVFGAAKGAGNAD
-392 SKCGK
+392 KCGK
-397 YTAKDWEQC
+397 YTAESWAKCERC
-406 PDCMNKGKFGK
+406 RSFGEFGK
-417 ASCWA
+417 DACHG

-431 QKNPWSSG
+431 QKDPWSGGNQNSE
-439 SPNEATLGP
+439 SLGFFS
-448 IAQRVDCLSNG
+448 QRIDCLSNG
-459 FGGAFGKMWSK
+459 LGGAFGKMWSK

-485 NTFAKDGIYTADFD
+485 NTFAKDGLYTADFA
-499 STKDAGKWTVFHY
+499 STKNDGKWTVFHY
-512 VVGIPTNRLSAYYQ
+512 VVGIPTDMLSKYYK

-539 YIDRGTTFNSNIPAM
+539 YIDRGTTFNSNISAM

-695 SSQGAKINGMPYA
+695 SSQDAKINGMPYA

-714 GMAGDE
+714 GMTGEA
-720 AYNAMKSR
+720 AYNLMKSR
-728 FLISYMIQGEDNDV
+728 FLISYMIQGEDKDV
-742 ASAITTSTNIAHGQ
+742 ASAITTSTNIAQGQ

-763 NIQKYTGSWS
+763 DIKPYKGSWS
-773 EQLTDSAGFVTNELG
+773 EQLTGPGFVTNQLG
-788 KERKSGLSAG
+788 EERKSGLSAG

-886 VMEVPGFPTSTG
+886 VIEVPGFPTITDD
-898 NDPVDNDP
+898 NPVDNDP

-932 GIPAKYNEQGRRD
+932 GIPAKYNEQGRKD

-1178 DRNAYKKAL
+1178 DRNAYKKVL

>member
-91 SGQVSEEPMVTPGSE
+91 SGQVSEDPMVTPGSE

-346 RKWDWIKWKDK
+346 RKWDWIKWKDNLLK
-357 MLQGFLNGIFSCLAT
+357 TWLAGAFNCLVT
-372 GTDDW
+372 GDEDGA
-377 SMGKMFGAAAGEGKE
+377 MGKVFGAAKGAGNAD
-392 SKCGK
+392 KCGK
-397 YTAKDWEQC
+397 YTAESWAKCERC
-406 PDCMNKGKFGK
+406 RSFGEFGK
-417 ASCWA
+417 DACHG

-431 QKNPWSSG
+431 QKDPWSGGNQNSE
-439 SPNEATLGP
+439 SLGFFS
-448 IAQRVDCLSNG
+448 QRIDCLSNG
-459 FGGAFGKMWSK
+459 LGGAFGKMWNK

-539 YIDRGTTFNSNIPAM
+539 YIDKGTTFNSNISAM
-554 TKRKDF
+554 KDRKNF

-576 KDKPAPTQASTGTAT
+576 KDKPAPTKAST
-591 ADAGSKNTPAPTQ
+591 
-604 ASSGTATADAASG
+604 GTATADAASG
-617 TEVAPEEVEALGK
+617 TEVAPEEVEAL
-630 QPMMKY
+630 QTPIKY
-636 TAFLGV
+636 TKFLGV
-642 LRKGGIMKDAGET
+642 LRKGGIMKDVSET

-695 SSQGAKINGMPYA
+695 SNQGAKINGMPYA

-714 GMAGDE
+714 GMTGDT
-720 AYNAMKSR
+720 AYNLMKSR
-728 FLISYMIQGEDNDV
+728 FLISYSVQGQNNDV
-742 ASAITTSTNIAHGQ
+742 AQAITTSTDIAQGQ
-756 YYDIPHM
+756 FYDIPHM
-763 NIQKYTGSWS
+763 DIKPYKGSWS
-773 EQLTDSAGFVTNELG
+773 EQMTGNGFVTNSLG
-788 KERKSGLSAG
+788 TERKSGLSAG

-807 IKKLRGS
+807 IKKLHGS

-856 EKGKVTAILG
+856 EKGKVTGILG

-886 VMEVPGFPTSTG
+886 VMEVPGFPTITDD
-898 NDPVDNDP
+898 NPVDNDP

-932 GIPAKYNEQGRRD
+932 GIPAKYNEQGRKD

-1001 APELTAKNTEV
+1001 APELMAKKTEV

-1051 IGATSVD
+1051 IGYTSVD
-1058 PDARVIKEAWT
+1058 PDARVLRNVWR

-1083 SFYPAPLVPGKDG
+1083 SFYPSPVVPGEDG
-1096 NLQPDKR
+1096 KEYADRR
-1103 FWGCNDIYVP
+1103 FWGCNDIKTSAR
-1113 GTADESKKYKG
+1113 TADEEKNADGTLYKMSVDDCKKS
-1124 KVYQPSVAY
+1124 PR
-1133 CNNHKGDAKCR
+1133 DARCR
-1144 LKNIVIKNGHHYG
+1144 LKNIVIRNGHHYG

-1167 LGQVRRKDGDY
+1167 LGQVARKDGAY
-1178 DRNAYKKAL
+1178 DRDPYKKAL
-1187 EAGGWTTNAD
+1187 EEGGWTTNAD

-1210 VERKANFTRKQSLT
+1210 VERKFGFTRKQSLT
-1224 DQELK
+1224 ADELK
-1229 TEKVSGLDDY
+1229 TEDVAGLDDY
-1239 NRRAYVAAYNNI
+1239 NRREYVKAYRNI
-1251 FNDLDTSGCSLGDAG
+1251 FNDVDKAGCQLDDAG
-1266 NMPVADA
+1266 TMPVADA
-1273 LHYIGAVCTN
+1273 LRYIGAVCTN
-1283 GKNKKPGNGMTV
+1283 GKNKKPGNGMMK
-1295 CGTLDNVARHHGPST
+1295 CGTVDNVAKHPGSRT
-1310 DWQTEQE
+1310 LTQEQQ

>member
-258 RTSFGNGSAAEA
+258 RTSFGNGAAAEA

-346 RKWDWIKWKDK
+346 RKWDWIKWKDNLLK
-357 MLQGFLNGIFSCLAT
+357 TWLAGAFNCLVT
-372 GTDDW
+372 GDEDGA
-377 SMGKMFGAAAGEGKE
+377 MGKVFGAAKGAGNAD
-392 SKCGK
+392 KCGK
-397 YTAKDWEQC
+397 YTAESWAKCERC
-406 PDCMNKGKFGK
+406 RSFGEFGK
-417 ASCWA
+417 DACHG

-431 QKNPWSSG
+431 QKDPWSGGNQNSE
-439 SPNEATLGP
+439 SLGFFS
-448 IAQRVDCLSNG
+448 QRIDCLSNG
-459 FGGAFGKMWSK
+459 LGGAFGKMWSK

-539 YIDRGTTFNSNIPAM
+539 YIDKGTTFNSNISAM
-554 TKRKDF
+554 KDRQNF

-576 KDKPAPTQASTGTAT
+576 KDKPAPTKASTGTAT

-695 SSQGAKINGMPYA
+695 SNQGAKINGMPYA

-763 NIQKYTGSWS
+763 DIKPYKGSWS
-773 EQLTDSAGFVTNELG
+773 EQMTGPGFVTNSLG
-788 KERKSGLSAG
+788 TERKSGLSAG

-834 LSVDGESINKGGCQN
+834 LSVDGKSINEGGCQN

-856 EKGKVTAILG
+856 EKGKVTGILG

-874 STATCVYDDGGG
+874 STATCVYDDGGNNYI
-886 VMEVPGFPTSTG
+886 GFSVTLGDDNNP
-898 NDPVDNDP
+898 DPVP
-906 PVQPEAPKPEPG
+906 PQPEVKPVPQNPQE
-918 KVKLDLANYLSGNG
+918 KILQFADNMNGNK
-932 GIPAKYNEQGRRD
+932 GIPSKYQERT
-945 VGLTIPT
+945 GLLNIPT
-952 VFGFNTSLNSANC
+952 LSVNGKGGAKPFNETLNSKEC
-965 RAVGLQRLAK
+965 LAVGVARGGGSAPLLQQ
-975 KDAAQAV
+975 DVAADYINSVIASTNASQA
-982 FNNSAAKSYVDSV
+982 FTAA
-995 LAAVNA
+995 
-1001 APELTAKNTEV
+1001 NTKF
-1012 VHSGEVSVGQLV
+1012 VHSGKVSVPQLV
-1024 DAMTIAYQKNLLNRE
+1024 DAMTVAYAQDKNAK
-1039 VPIEVVCSLGKT
+1039 VPLEVVCSLGKT
-1051 IGATSVD
+1051 IGFNSYD
-1058 PDARVIKEAWT
+1058 PQMMKLRAPWR
-1069 NTFGAFAAYTGVNS
+1069 NTFGAFAAYTSADS
-1083 SFYPAPLVPGKDG
+1083 SYFPAPLTLQNAKNLDLANTTEAQRKKMLIADRRFLGCGAIKQG
-1096 NLQPDKR
+1096 NGVTIKAMD
-1103 FWGCNDIYVP
+1103 
-1113 GTADESKKYKG
+1113 
-1124 KVYQPSVAY
+1124 SVRPY
-1133 CNNHKGDAKCR
+1133 
-1144 LKNIVIKNGHHYG
+1144 HYG
-1157 NYNWNGKYGP
+1157 RYNWNEMSTGDKADVP
-1167 LGQVRRKDGDY
+1167 FIGQTGRDGY
-1178 DRNAYKKAL
+1178 LSAL
-1187 EAGGWTTNAD
+1187 ERGGWVTNAN
-1197 DPNAFPLHAIADV
+1197 DPKAYPLHAIAEAV
-1210 VERKANFTRKQSLT
+1210 GFQRKESVTK
-1224 DQELK
+1224 QELAASSNK
-1229 TEKVSGLDDY
+1229 TIDSL
-1239 NRRAYVAAYNNI
+1239 NRKEYLTQNYHL
-1251 FNDLDTSGCSLGDAG
+1251 FNENSADPCGLGDG
-1266 NMPVADA
+1266 VMPVEDA
-1273 LHYIGAVCTN
+1273 LRYIGALCIN
-1283 GKNKKPGNGMTV
+1283 GKNAKPSNSNNRV
-1295 CGTLDNVARHHGPST
+1295 CGKYYGVAGESTTSTYDSNETLDVNNM
-1310 DWQTEQE
+1310 

>member
-297 KIGGLGGGNFG
+297 KIGGLGGGSFG

-331 MMKTRAQKEWEAEFN
+331 MMKTRSQKEWEAKFN

-377 SMGKMFGAAAGEGKE
+377 SMGKMFGAEADAGKE
-392 SKCGK
+392 PTCCGVK
-397 YTAKDWEQC
+397 QANWEGFAGVGVPFDPKTCKGFKKKPEYKDAC
-406 PDCMNKGKFGK
+406 
-417 ASCWA
+417 ASGW
-422 LFNYKGDDG
+422 DDG
-431 QKNPWSSG
+431 NKNKV
-439 SPNEATLGP
+439 TMGP

-459 FGGAFGKMWSK
+459 FGASFSKMWSK

-478 FAEAGDC
+478 FAEIGDC
-485 NTFAKDGIYTADFD
+485 NTFAKDGLYTADFA
-499 STKDAGKWTVFHY
+499 STKNDGKWTVFHY

-539 YIDRGTTFNSNIPAM
+539 YIDKGTTFNSNISAM
-554 TKRKDF
+554 KDRKNF

-576 KDKPAPTQASTGTAT
+576 KNGEVSTINHNADDESAYTFT
-591 ADAGSKNTPAPTQ
+591 ADELSLMEIQENG
-604 ASSGTATADAASG
+604 GI
-617 TEVAPEEVEALGK
+617 
-630 QPMMKY
+630 KY
-636 TAFLGV
+636 TEFLNN
-642 LRKGGIMKDAGET
+642 LRKGGVMIDAGET

-714 GMAGDE
+714 GMTGEA

-763 NIQKYTGSWS
+763 DIKPYKGSWS
-773 EQLTDSAGFVTNELG
+773 EQMTGSGFVTNSLG
-788 KERKSGLSAG
+788 KERNAQNLATG

-807 IKKLRGS
+807 INKLRGS

-886 VMEVPGFPTSTG
+886 VIEVPGFPTITG
-898 NDPVDNDP
+898 NDPAP
-906 PVQPEAPKPEPG
+906 QQEPVQPQPIVQEPG

-932 GIPAKYNEQGRRD
+932 GIPAKYNEQGRKD

-952 VFGFNTSLNSANC
+952 DFKFNTSLNSANC

-1001 APELTAKNTEV
+1001 DPALTAKNTEV

-1051 IGATSVD
+1051 IGYTSVD
-1058 PDARVIKEAWT
+1058 PDARVLRNVWR

-1083 SFYPAPLVPGKDG
+1083 SFYPAPVVPGEDG
-1096 NLQPDKR
+1096 KEYADRR
-1103 FWGCNDIYVP
+1103 FWGCNDIKTSAR
-1113 GTADESKKYKG
+1113 TADEEKNADGTLYKMSVDDCKKS
-1124 KVYQPSVAY
+1124 PR
-1133 CNNHKGDAKCR
+1133 DARCR
-1144 LKNIVIKNGHHYG
+1144 LKNIVIRNGHHYG

-1178 DRNAYKKAL
+1178 DRNAYKKVL

-1210 VERKANFTRKQSLT
+1210 VERKFGFTRKQSLT
-1224 DQELK
+1224 ADELK
-1229 TEKVSGLDDY
+1229 TEDVAGLDDY
-1239 NRRAYVAAYNNI
+1239 NRREYVKAYRNI
-1251 FNDLDTSGCSLGDAG
+1251 FNDVDKAGCQLDDAG
-1266 NMPVADA
+1266 TMPVADA
-1273 LHYIGAVCTN
+1273 LRYIGAVCTN
-1283 GKNKKPGNGMTV
+1283 GKNKKPGNGMMK
-1295 CGTLDNVARHHGPST
+1295 CGTVDNVAKHPGSRT
-1310 DWQTEQE
+1310 LTQEQQ

>member
-331 MMKTRAQKEWEAEFN
+331 MMKTRAQKEWEAKFN
-346 RKWDWIKWKDK
+346 RKWDWIKWKDQ

-377 SMGKMFGAAAGEGKE
+377 SMGKMFGAAKDAGNAD
-392 SKCGK
+392 KCGK
-397 YTAKDWEQC
+397 YTEDDWKNC
-406 PDCMNKGKFGK
+406 ADCMSKGKFGK
-417 ASCWA
+417 PSCWA
-422 LFNYKGDDG
+422 LFNYKGDNG
-431 QKNPWSSG
+431 QKDPWSGGNKNSE
-439 SPNEATLGP
+439 SLGFFS
-448 IAQRVDCLSNG
+448 QRVDCLSNG
-459 FGGAFGKMWSK
+459 LGGAFGKMWSK

-485 NTFAKDGIYTADFD
+485 NTFATDGLYTADFA
-499 STKDAGKWTVFHY
+499 STKNDGKWTVFHY

-539 YIDRGTTFNSNIPAM
+539 YIDKGTTFNSNISAM
-554 TKRKDF
+554 KDRKDF

-576 KDKPAPTQASTGTAT
+576 K
-591 ADAGSKNTPAPTQ
+591 NTPAPTK

-695 SSQGAKINGMPYA
+695 SNKGAKIDGMPYA

-763 NIQKYTGSWS
+763 EIQKYKGSWS

-788 KERKSGLSAG
+788 KERKFGLSAG

-886 VMEVPGFPTSTG
+886 VMEVPGFPTIKGDDQG
-898 NDPVDNDP
+898 NKEEPVIPDP
-906 PVQPEAPKPEPG
+906 PTPEPG

-952 VFGFNTSLNSANC
+952 DFGFNTSLTLNSAKC

-982 FNNSAAKSYVDSV
+982 FNNSSAKSYVDRV

-1001 APELTAKNTEV
+1001 EPELMAKKTEV

-1051 IGATSVD
+1051 IGANSVD
-1058 PDARVIKEAWT
+1058 QDALLTSQRWT
-1069 NTFGAFAAYTGVNS
+1069 NTLGAFAAYIGVNS
-1083 SFYPAPLVPGKDG
+1083 SFYPAPLVPIKGE
-1096 NLQPDKR
+1096 LQPDQR

-1113 GTADESKKYKG
+1113 GTADESKNYKG
-1124 KVYQPSVAY
+1124 EVYQPSVAY
-1133 CNNHKGDAKCR
+1133 CNKKKGDANCR
-1144 LKNIVIKNGHHYG
+1144 IKNIVIKRGHHYG
-1157 NYNWNGKYGP
+1157 SYNWNGKYGP

-1229 TEKVSGLDDY
+1229 EAKVSGLDDY
-1239 NRRAYVAAYNNI
+1239 NRKQYVAAYRQILRDDDN
-1251 FNDLDTSGCSLGDAG
+1251 SGCGLDEAG

-1273 LHYIGAVCTN
+1273 LRYIGAVCTN

-1295 CGTLDNVARHHGPST
+1295 CGTLDDVAKQPGLHTNRQP
-1310 DWQTEQE
+1310 EQE

>member
-297 KIGGLGGGNFG
+297 KIGGLGGGSFG

-346 RKWDWIKWKDK
+346 RKWDWIKWKDNLLK
-357 MLQGFLNGIFSCLAT
+357 TWLAGAFNCLVT
-372 GTDDW
+372 GDEDGA
-377 SMGKMFGAAAGEGKE
+377 MGKVFGAAKGAGNAD
-392 SKCGK
+392 KCGK
-397 YTAKDWEQC
+397 YTAESWAKCERC
-406 PDCMNKGKFGK
+406 RSFGEFGK
-417 ASCWA
+417 DACHG

-431 QKNPWSSG
+431 QKDPWSGGNQNSE
-439 SPNEATLGP
+439 SLGFFS
-448 IAQRVDCLSNG
+448 QRIDCLSNG
-459 FGGAFGKMWSK
+459 LGGAFGKMWSK

-512 VVGIPTNRLSAYYQ
+512 VVGIPTAKLAAYYQ

-539 YIDRGTTFNSNIPAM
+539 YIDRGTTFNSNISAM

-604 ASSGTATADAASG
+604 ASTGTATADAASG

-695 SSQGAKINGMPYA
+695 SSQGAKIDGMPYA

-714 GMAGDE
+714 GMSGDE

-728 FLISYMIQGEDNDV
+728 FLISYSVQGQNNDV
-742 ASAITTSTNIAHGQ
+742 AQAITTSTDIAQGQ

-763 NIQKYTGSWS
+763 DIQKYTGSWS
-773 EQLTDSAGFVTNELG
+773 TQMTGPGFVTNSLG
-788 KERKSGLSAG
+788 TERTSDLSEG

-874 STATCVYDDGGG
+874 STATCVYDDGGNNYI
-886 VMEVPGFPTSTG
+886 GFPVDLDDDRVDPVQTQPDPKPSA
-898 NDPVDNDP
+898 NDPQEKILQFADNM
-906 PVQPEAPKPEPG
+906 
-918 KVKLDLANYLSGNG
+918 NG
-932 GIPAKYNEQGRRD
+932 TKGIPAKYQERT
-945 VGLTIPT
+945 GLLQIPT
-952 VFGFNTSLNSANC
+952 LSVNGKGGAKPFNETLNSKEC
-965 RAVGLQRLAK
+965 LAVGVARGGGAAPLLQQ
-975 KDAAQAV
+975 DVAAAYINSV
-982 FNNSAAKSYVDSV
+982 IASTNASAAFT
-995 LAAVNA
+995 
-1001 APELTAKNTEV
+1001 EAKTKFA
-1012 VHSGEVSVGQLV
+1012 HSGRVSVPQLV
-1024 DAMTIAYQKNLLNRE
+1024 DAMTVAYAQDKNAK
-1039 VPIEVVCSLGKT
+1039 VPLEVVCSLGKT
-1051 IGATSVD
+1051 IGYNSYD
-1058 PDARVIKEAWT
+1058 PQMLKLRAPWR
-1069 NTFGAFAAYTGVNS
+1069 NTFGAFAAYTSADS
-1083 SFYPAPLVPGKDG
+1083 SYFPAPLT
-1096 NLQPDKR
+1096 LQNSKNHDLANMSDAQIKR
-1103 FWGCNDIYVP
+1103 LIIADRRFLGCGAVKQ
-1113 GTADESKKYKG
+1113 G
-1124 KVYQPSVAY
+1124 
-1133 CNNHKGDAKCR
+1133 
-1144 LKNIVIKNGHHYG
+1144 NGHTVTAMASVRPYHYG
-1157 NYNWNGKYGP
+1157 RYNWNEMSTGDKADVP
-1167 LGQVRRKDGDY
+1167 FIGQTGRDGY
-1178 DRNAYKKAL
+1178 LSAL
-1187 EAGGWTTNAD
+1187 ERGGWVTNAN
-1197 DPNAFPLHAIADV
+1197 DPKAYPLHAIAEAV
-1210 VERKANFTRKQSLT
+1210 GFQRRESVTK
-1224 DQELK
+1224 QELAASSNK
-1229 TEKVSGLDDY
+1229 TIDAL
-1239 NRRAYVAAYNNI
+1239 NRRAYLSKYMHL
-1251 FNDLDTSGCSLGDAG
+1251 FNESPNDPCGLGDG
-1266 NMPVADA
+1266 EMNVEDA
-1273 LHYIGAVCTN
+1273 LLYIGALCIN
-1283 GKNKKPGNGMTV
+1283 GKNAKPSNSNNNK
-1295 CGTLDNVARHHGPST
+1295 CGSYYGVAGEST
-1310 DWQTEQE
+1310 TSTYDSNETIDVDHLM

>member
-297 KIGGLGGGNFG
+297 KIGGLGGGSFG

-485 NTFAKDGIYTADFD
+485 NTFAKDGLYTADFA
-499 STKDAGKWTVFHY
+499 STKNDGKWTVFHY
-512 VVGIPTNRLSAYYQ
+512 VVGIPTAKLADYYQ

-576 KDKPAPTQASTGTAT
+576 RNGEISTIDHNADDESGYTFT
-591 ADAGSKNTPAPTQ
+591 ADELSLMEIQENG
-604 ASSGTATADAASG
+604 GI
-617 TEVAPEEVEALGK
+617 
-630 QPMMKY
+630 KY
-636 TAFLGV
+636 TEFLNN
-642 LRKGGIMKDAGET
+642 LRKGGVMIDAGET

-714 GMAGDE
+714 GMTGEA

-763 NIQKYTGSWS
+763 DIKPYKGSWS
-773 EQLTDSAGFVTNELG
+773 EQMTGSGFVTNSLG
-788 KERKSGLSAG
+788 TERNAQNLATG

-807 IKKLRGS
+807 IKKLHGS

-874 STATCVYDDGGG
+874 STATCVYDDGGNNYI
-886 VMEVPGFPTSTG
+886 GFSVTLGDDNNP
-898 NDPVDNDP
+898 DPVP
-906 PVQPEAPKPEPG
+906 PQPEVKPVPQNPQE
-918 KVKLDLANYLSGNG
+918 KILQFADNMNGNK
-932 GIPAKYNEQGRRD
+932 GIPSKYQERT
-945 VGLTIPT
+945 GLLNIPT
-952 VFGFNTSLNSANC
+952 LSVNGKGGAKPFNETLNSKEC
-965 RAVGLQRLAK
+965 LAVGVARGGGSAPLLQQ
-975 KDAAQAV
+975 DVAADYINSVIASTNASQA
-982 FNNSAAKSYVDSV
+982 FTAA
-995 LAAVNA
+995 
-1001 APELTAKNTEV
+1001 NTKF
-1012 VHSGEVSVGQLV
+1012 VHSGKVSVPQLV
-1024 DAMTIAYQKNLLNRE
+1024 DAMTVAYAQDKNAK
-1039 VPIEVVCSLGKT
+1039 VPLEVVCSLGKT
-1051 IGATSVD
+1051 IGFNSYD
-1058 PDARVIKEAWT
+1058 PQMMKLRAPWR
-1069 NTFGAFAAYTGVNS
+1069 NTFGAFAAYTSADS
-1083 SFYPAPLVPGKDG
+1083 SYFPAPLTLQNAKNLDLANTTEAQRKKMLIADRRFLGCGAIKQG
-1096 NLQPDKR
+1096 NGVTIKAMD
-1103 FWGCNDIYVP
+1103 
-1113 GTADESKKYKG
+1113 
-1124 KVYQPSVAY
+1124 SVRPY
-1133 CNNHKGDAKCR
+1133 
-1144 LKNIVIKNGHHYG
+1144 HYG
-1157 NYNWNGKYGP
+1157 RYNWNEMSTGDKADVP
-1167 LGQVRRKDGDY
+1167 FIGQTGRDGY
-1178 DRNAYKKAL
+1178 LSAL
-1187 EAGGWTTNAD
+1187 ERGGWVTNAN
-1197 DPNAFPLHAIADV
+1197 DPKAYPLHAIAEAV
-1210 VERKANFTRKQSLT
+1210 GFQRKESVTK
-1224 DQELK
+1224 QELAASSNK
-1229 TEKVSGLDDY
+1229 TIDSL
-1239 NRRAYVAAYNNI
+1239 NRKEYLTQNYHL
-1251 FNDLDTSGCSLGDAG
+1251 FNENSADPCGLGDG
-1266 NMPVADA
+1266 VMPVEDA
-1273 LHYIGAVCTN
+1273 LRYIGALCIN
-1283 GKNKKPGNGMTV
+1283 GKNAKPSNSNNRV
-1295 CGTLDNVARHHGPST
+1295 CGKYYGVAGESTTSTYDSNETLDVNNM
-1310 DWQTEQE
+1310 

>member
-346 RKWDWIKWKDK
+346 RKWDWIKWKDNLLK
-357 MLQGFLNGIFSCLAT
+357 TWLAGAFNCLVT
-372 GTDDW
+372 GDEDGA
-377 SMGKMFGAAAGEGKE
+377 MGKVFGAAKGAGNAD
-392 SKCGK
+392 KCGK
-397 YTAKDWEQC
+397 YTAESWAKCERC
-406 PDCMNKGKFGK
+406 RSFGEFGK
-417 ASCWA
+417 DACYG

-431 QKNPWSSG
+431 QKNPWSDGNKNSE
-439 SPNEATLGP
+439 NLGFFS
-448 IAQRVDCLSNG
+448 QRIDCLSNG
-459 FGGAFGKMWSK
+459 LGGAFGKMWSK

-512 VVGIPTNRLSAYYQ
+512 VVGIPTAKLSAYYQ

-576 KDKPAPTQASTGTAT
+576 KNGEVSTIDHNADDESGYTFT
-591 ADAGSKNTPAPTQ
+591 ADELSLMEIQENG
-604 ASSGTATADAASG
+604 GI
-617 TEVAPEEVEALGK
+617 
-630 QPMMKY
+630 KY
-636 TAFLGV
+636 TEFLNN
-642 LRKGGIMKDAGET
+642 LRKGGVMIDAGET

-695 SSQGAKINGMPYA
+695 SNQGAKINGMPYA

-714 GMAGDE
+714 GMTGEA

-728 FLISYMIQGEDNDV
+728 FLISYSVQGQNNDV
-742 ASAITTSTNIAHGQ
+742 AQAITTSTDIAQGQ
-756 YYDIPHM
+756 FYDIPHM
-763 NIQKYTGSWS
+763 DIKPYKGSWS
-773 EQLTDSAGFVTNELG
+773 EQMTGPGFVTNSLG
-788 KERKSGLSAG
+788 TERKSGLSAG

-834 LSVDGESINKGGCQN
+834 LSVDGKSINEGGCQN

-856 EKGKVTAILG
+856 EKGKVTGILG

-874 STATCVYDDGGG
+874 STATCVYDDGGNNYI
-886 VMEVPGFPTSTG
+886 GFSVTLGDDNNP
-898 NDPVDNDP
+898 DPVP
-906 PVQPEAPKPEPG
+906 PQPEVKPVPQNPQE
-918 KVKLDLANYLSGNG
+918 KILQFADNMNGNK
-932 GIPAKYNEQGRRD
+932 GIPSKYQERT
-945 VGLTIPT
+945 GLLNIPT
-952 VFGFNTSLNSANC
+952 LSVNGKGGAKPFNETLNSKEC
-965 RAVGLQRLAK
+965 LAVGVARGGGSAPLLQQ
-975 KDAAQAV
+975 DVAADYINSVIASTNASQA
-982 FNNSAAKSYVDSV
+982 FTAA
-995 LAAVNA
+995 
-1001 APELTAKNTEV
+1001 NTKF
-1012 VHSGEVSVGQLV
+1012 VHSGKVSVPQLV
-1024 DAMTIAYQKNLLNRE
+1024 DAMTVAYAQDKNAK
-1039 VPIEVVCSLGKT
+1039 VPLEVVCSLGKT
-1051 IGATSVD
+1051 IGFNSYD
-1058 PDARVIKEAWT
+1058 PQMMKLRAPWR
-1069 NTFGAFAAYTGVNS
+1069 NTFGAFAAYTSADS
-1083 SFYPAPLVPGKDG
+1083 SYFPAPLTLQNAKNLDLANTTEAQRKKMLIADRRFLGCGAIKQG
-1096 NLQPDKR
+1096 NGVTIKAMD
-1103 FWGCNDIYVP
+1103 
-1113 GTADESKKYKG
+1113 
-1124 KVYQPSVAY
+1124 SVRPY
-1133 CNNHKGDAKCR
+1133 
-1144 LKNIVIKNGHHYG
+1144 HYG
-1157 NYNWNGKYGP
+1157 RYNWNEMSTGDKADVP
-1167 LGQVRRKDGDY
+1167 FIGQTGRDGY
-1178 DRNAYKKAL
+1178 LSAL
-1187 EAGGWTTNAD
+1187 ERGGWVTNAN
-1197 DPNAFPLHAIADV
+1197 DPKAYPLHAIAEAV
-1210 VERKANFTRKQSLT
+1210 GFQRKESVTK
-1224 DQELK
+1224 QELAASSNK
-1229 TEKVSGLDDY
+1229 TIDSL
-1239 NRRAYVAAYNNI
+1239 NRKEYLTQNYHL
-1251 FNDLDTSGCSLGDAG
+1251 FNENSADPCGLGDG
-1266 NMPVADA
+1266 VMPVEDA
-1273 LHYIGAVCTN
+1273 LRYIGALCIN
-1283 GKNKKPGNGMTV
+1283 GKNAKPSNSNNRV
-1295 CGTLDNVARHHGPST
+1295 CGKYYGVAGESTTSTYDSNETLDVNNM
-1310 DWQTEQE
+1310 

>member
-297 KIGGLGGGNFG
+297 KIGGLGGGSFG

-539 YIDRGTTFNSNIPAM
+539 YIDKGTTFNSNISAM
-554 TKRKDF
+554 KDRKNF

-576 KDKPAPTQASTGTAT
+576 KDKPAPTKAST
-591 ADAGSKNTPAPTQ
+591 
-604 ASSGTATADAASG
+604 GTATADAASG
-617 TEVAPEEVEALGK
+617 TEVAPEEVEAL
-630 QPMMKY
+630 QTPIKY
-636 TAFLGV
+636 TKFLGV

-695 SSQGAKINGMPYA
+695 SNQGAKIDGMPYA

-714 GMAGDE
+714 GMTGDT
-720 AYNAMKSR
+720 AYNLMKSR
-728 FLISYMIQGEDNDV
+728 FLISYSVQGQNNDV
-742 ASAITTSTNIAHGQ
+742 AQAITTSTDIAQGQ
-756 YYDIPHM
+756 FYDIPHM
-763 NIQKYTGSWS
+763 DIKPYKGSWS
-773 EQLTDSAGFVTNELG
+773 EQMTGNGFVTNSLG
-788 KERKSGLSAG
+788 TERKSGLSAG

-834 LSVDGESINKGGCQN
+834 LSVDGKSINEGGCQN

-856 EKGKVTAILG
+856 EKGKVTGILG

-874 STATCVYDDGGG
+874 STATCVYDDGGNNYI
-886 VMEVPGFPTSTG
+886 GFSVTLGDDNNP
-898 NDPVDNDP
+898 DPVP
-906 PVQPEAPKPEPG
+906 PQPEVKPVPQNPQE
-918 KVKLDLANYLSGNG
+918 KILQFADNMNGNK
-932 GIPAKYNEQGRRD
+932 GIPSKYQERT
-945 VGLTIPT
+945 GLLNIPT
-952 VFGFNTSLNSANC
+952 LSVNGKGGAKPFNETLNSKEC
-965 RAVGLQRLAK
+965 LAVGVARGGGSAPLLQQ
-975 KDAAQAV
+975 DVAADYINSVIASTNASQA
-982 FNNSAAKSYVDSV
+982 FTAA
-995 LAAVNA
+995 
-1001 APELTAKNTEV
+1001 NTKF
-1012 VHSGEVSVGQLV
+1012 VHSGKVSVPQLV
-1024 DAMTIAYQKNLLNRE
+1024 DAMTVAYAQDKNAK
-1039 VPIEVVCSLGKT
+1039 VPLEVVCSLGKT
-1051 IGATSVD
+1051 IGFNSYD
-1058 PDARVIKEAWT
+1058 PQMLKLRAPWR
-1069 NTFGAFAAYTGVNS
+1069 NTFGAFAAYTSADS
-1083 SFYPAPLVPGKDG
+1083 SYFPAPLTLQNSKNLDLANTTEAQRKKMLIADRRFLGCGAIKQG
-1096 NLQPDKR
+1096 NGVTIKAMD
-1103 FWGCNDIYVP
+1103 
-1113 GTADESKKYKG
+1113 
-1124 KVYQPSVAY
+1124 SVRPY
-1133 CNNHKGDAKCR
+1133 
-1144 LKNIVIKNGHHYG
+1144 HYG
-1157 NYNWNGKYGP
+1157 RYNWNEMSTGDKADVP
-1167 LGQVRRKDGDY
+1167 FIGQTGRDGY
-1178 DRNAYKKAL
+1178 LSAL
-1187 EAGGWTTNAD
+1187 ERGGWVTNAR
-1197 DPNAFPLHAIADV
+1197 DPQAYPLHAIAEAV
-1210 VERKANFTRKQSLT
+1210 GFQRKESVTK
-1224 DQELK
+1224 QELAASSNK
-1229 TEKVSGLDDY
+1229 TIDSL
-1239 NRRAYVAAYNNI
+1239 NRKEYLTQNYHL
-1251 FNDLDTSGCSLGDAG
+1251 FNENSADPCGLGDG
-1266 NMPVADA
+1266 VMPVEDA
-1273 LHYIGAVCTN
+1273 LLYIGALCIN
-1283 GKNKKPGNGMTV
+1283 GKNAKPSNSNNRV
-1295 CGTLDNVARHHGPST
+1295 CGKYYGVAGESTTSTYDSNETLDVNNM
-1310 DWQTEQE
+1310 

>member
-297 KIGGLGGGNFG
+297 KIGGLGGGSFG

-331 MMKTRAQKEWEAEFN
+331 MMKTRSQKEWEAEFN
-346 RKWDWIKWKDK
+346 RKWDWIKWKDNLLK
-357 MLQGFLNGIFSCLAT
+357 TWLAGAFNCLVT
-372 GTDDW
+372 GDEDGA
-377 SMGKMFGAAAGEGKE
+377 MGKVFGAAKGAGNAD
-392 SKCGK
+392 KCGK
-397 YTAKDWEQC
+397 YTAESWAKCERC
-406 PDCMNKGKFGK
+406 RSFGEFGK
-417 ASCWA
+417 DACHG

-431 QKNPWSSG
+431 QKDPWSGGNQNSE
-439 SPNEATLGP
+439 SLGFFS
-448 IAQRVDCLSNG
+448 QRIDCLSNG
-459 FGGAFGKMWSK
+459 LGGAFGKMWSK

-512 VVGIPTNRLSAYYQ
+512 VVGIPTDQLSAYYK

-576 KDKPAPTQASTGTAT
+576 KDKPAPTKASL
-591 ADAGSKNTPAPTQ
+591 
-604 ASSGTATADAASG
+604 GTATADAASG

-642 LRKGGIMKDAGET
+642 LRKGGVMIDAGDT
-655 DAKDSLSVS
+655 NAKDSLSVS

-695 SSQGAKINGMPYA
+695 SNQGAKINGMPYA

-714 GMAGDE
+714 GMTGDT
-720 AYNAMKSR
+720 AYNLMKSR
-728 FLISYMIQGEDNDV
+728 FLISYMIQGEDKDV
-742 ASAITTSTNIAHGQ
+742 ASAITTSTNIAQGQ

-763 NIQKYTGSWS
+763 DIKPYKGSWS
-773 EQLTDSAGFVTNELG
+773 EQMTGSGFVTNSLG
-788 KERKSGLSAG
+788 TERKSGLSEG

-856 EKGKVTAILG
+856 ENGKVTGILG

-874 STATCVYDDGGG
+874 STATCVYDDGGNNYI
-886 VMEVPGFPTSTG
+886 GFPVTLG
-898 NDPVDNDP
+898 DDNNPDPVP
-906 PVQPEAPKPEPG
+906 PQPEVKPAPQNPQEKI
-918 KVKLDLANYLSGNG
+918 LQFADNMNGNK
-932 GIPAKYNEQGRRD
+932 GIPSKYQERT
-945 VGLTIPT
+945 GLLNIPT
-952 VFGFNTSLNSANC
+952 LSVNSKDGFKPFNEALNAKEC
-965 RAVGLQRLAK
+965 LAVGVARGGGSAPLLQQ
-975 KDAAQAV
+975 DVAADYINSVIASTNASQA
-982 FNNSAAKSYVDSV
+982 FTAA
-995 LAAVNA
+995 
-1001 APELTAKNTEV
+1001 NTKF
-1012 VHSGEVSVGQLV
+1012 VHSGKVSVPQLV
-1024 DAMTIAYQKNLLNRE
+1024 DAMTVAYAQDKNAK
-1039 VPIEVVCSLGKT
+1039 VPLEVVCSLGKT
-1051 IGATSVD
+1051 IGFNSYD
-1058 PDARVIKEAWT
+1058 PQMMKLRAPWR
-1069 NTFGAFAAYTGVNS
+1069 NTFGAFAAYTSADS
-1083 SFYPAPLVPGKDG
+1083 SYFPAPLTLQNAKNLDLANTTEAQRKKMLIADRRFLGCGAIKQG
-1096 NLQPDKR
+1096 NGVTIKAMD
-1103 FWGCNDIYVP
+1103 
-1113 GTADESKKYKG
+1113 
-1124 KVYQPSVAY
+1124 SVRPY
-1133 CNNHKGDAKCR
+1133 
-1144 LKNIVIKNGHHYG
+1144 HYG
-1157 NYNWNGKYGP
+1157 RYNWNEMSTGDQQKIEPYSGP
-1167 LGQVRRKDGDY
+1167 TG
-1178 DRNAYKKAL
+1178 RNGYLSAL
-1187 EAGGWTTNAD
+1187 EKGGWVSDADNAK
-1197 DPNAFPLHAIADV
+1197 AFPLHAIAEAV
-1210 VERKANFTRKQSLT
+1210 GFQRKESVTK
-1224 DQELK
+1224 QELAASSNK
-1229 TEKVSGLDDY
+1229 TIDSL
-1239 NRRAYVAAYNNI
+1239 NRKEYLTQNYHL
-1251 FNDLDTSGCSLGDAG
+1251 FNENSADPCGLGDG
-1266 NMPVADA
+1266 VMPVEDA
-1273 LHYIGAVCTN
+1273 LRYIGALCIN
-1283 GKNKKPGNGMTV
+1283 GKNAKPSNSNNRV
-1295 CGTLDNVARHHGPST
+1295 CGKYYGVAGESTTSTYDSNETLDVNNM
-1310 DWQTEQE
+1310 

>member
-91 SGQVSEEPMVTPGSE
+91 SGQVSEDPMVTPGSE

-346 RKWDWIKWKDK
+346 RKWDWIKWKDNLLK
-357 MLQGFLNGIFSCLAT
+357 TWLAGAFNCLVT
-372 GTDDW
+372 GDEDGA
-377 SMGKMFGAAAGEGKE
+377 MGKVFGAAKGAGNAD
-392 SKCGK
+392 KCGK
-397 YTAKDWEQC
+397 YTAESWAKCERC
-406 PDCMNKGKFGK
+406 RSFGEFGK
-417 ASCWA
+417 DACHG

-431 QKNPWSSG
+431 QKDPWSGGNQNSE
-439 SPNEATLGP
+439 SLGFFS
-448 IAQRVDCLSNG
+448 QRIDCLSNG
-459 FGGAFGKMWSK
+459 LGGAFGKMWNK

-512 VVGIPTNRLSAYYQ
+512 VVGIPTDMLSKYYK

-539 YIDRGTTFNSNIPAM
+539 YIDRGTTFNSNISAM
-554 TKRKDF
+554 KDRKNF

-576 KDKPAPTQASTGTAT
+576 KDKPAPTKASTGTAT
-591 ADAGSKNTPAPTQ
+591 AN
-604 ASSGTATADAASG
+604 AASG
-617 TEVAPEEVEALGK
+617 TEVAPEEVEAL
-630 QPMMKY
+630 QTPIKY
-636 TAFLGV
+636 TKFLGV
-642 LRKGGIMKDAGET
+642 LRKGGIMKDVGET

-695 SSQGAKINGMPYA
+695 SNQGAKINGMPYA

-714 GMAGDE
+714 GMTGEA

-763 NIQKYTGSWS
+763 DIKPYKGSWS
-773 EQLTDSAGFVTNELG
+773 EQMTGPGFVTNSLG
-788 KERKSGLSAG
+788 KERNAQNLATG

-807 IKKLRGS
+807 INKLRGS

-856 EKGKVTAILG
+856 EKGKVTGILG

-874 STATCVYDDGGG
+874 STATCVYDDGGNNYI
-886 VMEVPGFPTSTG
+886 GFSVTLGDDNNP
-898 NDPVDNDP
+898 DPVP
-906 PVQPEAPKPEPG
+906 PQPEVKPVPQNPQE
-918 KVKLDLANYLSGNG
+918 KILQFADNMNGNK
-932 GIPAKYNEQGRRD
+932 GIPSKYQERT
-945 VGLTIPT
+945 GLLNIPT
-952 VFGFNTSLNSANC
+952 LSVNGKGGAKPFNETLNSKEC
-965 RAVGLQRLAK
+965 LAVGVARGGGSAPLLQQ
-975 KDAAQAV
+975 DVAADYINSVIASTNASQA
-982 FNNSAAKSYVDSV
+982 FTAA
-995 LAAVNA
+995 
-1001 APELTAKNTEV
+1001 NTKF
-1012 VHSGEVSVGQLV
+1012 VHSGKVSVPQLV
-1024 DAMTIAYQKNLLNRE
+1024 DAMTVAYAQDKNAK
-1039 VPIEVVCSLGKT
+1039 VPLEVVCSLGKT
-1051 IGATSVD
+1051 IGFNSYD
-1058 PDARVIKEAWT
+1058 PQMMKLRAPWR
-1069 NTFGAFAAYTGVNS
+1069 NTFGAFAAYTSADS
-1083 SFYPAPLVPGKDG
+1083 SYFPAPLTLQNAKNLDLANTTEAQRKKMLIADRRFLGCGAIKQG
-1096 NLQPDKR
+1096 NGVTIKAMD
-1103 FWGCNDIYVP
+1103 
-1113 GTADESKKYKG
+1113 
-1124 KVYQPSVAY
+1124 SVRPY
-1133 CNNHKGDAKCR
+1133 
-1144 LKNIVIKNGHHYG
+1144 HYG
-1157 NYNWNGKYGP
+1157 RYNWNEMSTGDKADVP
-1167 LGQVRRKDGDY
+1167 FIGQTGRDGY
-1178 DRNAYKKAL
+1178 LSAL
-1187 EAGGWTTNAD
+1187 ERGGWVTNAN
-1197 DPNAFPLHAIADV
+1197 DPKAYPLHAIAEAV
-1210 VERKANFTRKQSLT
+1210 GFQRKESVTK
-1224 DQELK
+1224 QELAASSNK
-1229 TEKVSGLDDY
+1229 TIDSL
-1239 NRRAYVAAYNNI
+1239 NRKEYLTQNYHL
-1251 FNDLDTSGCSLGDAG
+1251 FNENSADPCGLGDG
-1266 NMPVADA
+1266 VMPVEDA
-1273 LHYIGAVCTN
+1273 LRYIGALCIN
-1283 GKNKKPGNGMTV
+1283 GKNAKPSNSNNRV
-1295 CGTLDNVARHHGPST
+1295 CGKYYGVAGESTTSTYDSNETLDVNNM
-1310 DWQTEQE
+1310 

>member
-297 KIGGLGGGNFG
+297 KIGGLGGGSFG

-346 RKWDWIKWKDK
+346 RKWDWIKWKDNLLK
-357 MLQGFLNGIFSCLAT
+357 TWLAGAFNCLVT
-372 GTDDW
+372 GDEDGA
-377 SMGKMFGAAAGEGKE
+377 MGKVFGAAKGAGNAD
-392 SKCGK
+392 KCGK
-397 YTAKDWEQC
+397 YTAESWAKCERC
-406 PDCMNKGKFGK
+406 RSFGEFGK
-417 ASCWA
+417 DACHG

-431 QKNPWSSG
+431 QKDPWSGGNQNSE
-439 SPNEATLGP
+439 SLGFFS
-448 IAQRVDCLSNG
+448 QRIDCLSNG
-459 FGGAFGKMWSK
+459 LGGAFGKMWSK

-485 NTFAKDGIYTADFD
+485 NTFAKDGLYTADFA
-499 STKDAGKWTVFHY
+499 STKNDGKWTVFHY

-539 YIDRGTTFNSNIPAM
+539 YIDKGTTFNSNISAM
-554 TKRKDF
+554 KDRKNF

-576 KDKPAPTQASTGTAT
+576 KDKPAPTKASA
-591 ADAGSKNTPAPTQ
+591 
-604 ASSGTATADAASG
+604 GTATADAASG
-617 TEVAPEEVEALGK
+617 TEVAPEEVEAL
-630 QPMMKY
+630 QTPIKY
-636 TAFLGV
+636 TKFLGV

-695 SSQGAKINGMPYA
+695 SNNQGAKIDGMPYA

-714 GMAGDE
+714 GMTGDM
-720 AYNAMKSR
+720 AYNLMKSR
-728 FLISYMIQGEDNDV
+728 FLISYSVQGQNNDV
-742 ASAITTSTNIAHGQ
+742 AQAITTSTDIAQGQ

-763 NIQKYTGSWS
+763 DIKPYKGSWS
-773 EQLTDSAGFVTNELG
+773 EQMTGSGFVTNSLG
-788 KERKSGLSAG
+788 KERNAQNLATG

-856 EKGKVTAILG
+856 EKGKVTGILG

-874 STATCVYDDGGG
+874 STATCVYDDGGNNYI
-886 VMEVPGFPTSTG
+886 GFPVDLDDDRV
-898 NDPVDNDP
+898 DPVP
-906 PVQPEAPKPEPG
+906 PQPDPKPDSQKPQE
-918 KVKLDLANYLSGNG
+918 KILQFADNMNGNK
-932 GIPAKYNEQGRRD
+932 GIPAKYQERK
-945 VGLTIPT
+945 GLLNIPT
-952 VFGFNTSLNSANC
+952 LSVNGKGGARPFNEAVNTKECL
-965 RAVGLQRLAK
+965 AVGAIRSLK
-975 KDAAQAV
+975 KTEPAAVLEQDAAKA
-982 FNNSAAKSYVDSV
+982 YLDSV
-995 LAAVNA
+995 VNQTNA
-1001 APELTAKNTEV
+1001 SQAFTAGNARFE
-1012 VHSGEVSVGQLV
+1012 HSGTVSIPQLV
-1024 DAMTIAYQKNLLNRE
+1024 DAMTVAYTQDSNAQ
-1039 VPIEVVCSLGKT
+1039 VPIEVVCALGKT
-1051 IGATSVD
+1051 IGLNSFD
-1058 PDARVIKEAWT
+1058 PQMLNVREQWR
-1069 NTFGAFAAYTGVNS
+1069 NTFGAFAAYTGADS
-1083 SFYPAPLVPGKDG
+1083 SYFPTPFTIENKKNKDL
-1096 NLQPDKR
+1096 NTLKDDAMRKMLIADRR
-1103 FWGCNDIYVP
+1103 FLGCGAVRQGD
-1113 GTADESKKYKG
+1113 GTIMKARADVRPY
-1124 KVYQPSVAY
+1124 
-1133 CNNHKGDAKCR
+1133 
-1144 LKNIVIKNGHHYG
+1144 HYG
-1157 NYNWNGKYGP
+1157 RYNWNELATGDHPSIGYSGTS
-1167 LGQVRRKDGDY
+1167 GRDGY
-1178 DRNAYKKAL
+1178 LRAL
-1187 EAGGWTTNAD
+1187 EEGGWTTNARKAE
-1197 DPNAFPLHAIADV
+1197 AFPLHAIAEAVGFQRQD
-1210 VERKANFTRKQSLT
+1210 RATKQEVAKYGSNGT
-1224 DQELK
+1224 IDS
-1229 TEKVSGLDDY
+1229 V
-1239 NRRAYVAAYNNI
+1239 NRAKYHAAYI
-1251 FNDLDTSGCSLGDAG
+1251 HLFNEDSSDACNLSGT
-1266 NMPVADA
+1266 MKVEDA
-1273 LHYIGAVCTN
+1273 LKYIGALCIN
-1283 GKNKKPGNGMTV
+1283 GKNAKPSNNNNDE
-1295 CGTLDNVARHHGPST
+1295 CGTYYGVAQEFGHSNTKMLDAANVMLGV
-1310 DWQTEQE
+1310 QN

>member
-145 TSATDEVTNDYIPS
+145 TSASDEITNDSIPS

-346 RKWDWIKWKDK
+346 RKWDWIKWKDNLLK
-357 MLQGFLNGIFSCLAT
+357 TWLAGAFNCLVT
-372 GTDDW
+372 GDEDGA
-377 SMGKMFGAAAGEGKE
+377 MGKVFGAAKGAGNAD
-392 SKCGK
+392 KCGK
-397 YTAKDWEQC
+397 YTAESWAKCERC
-406 PDCMNKGKFGK
+406 RSFGEFGK
-417 ASCWA
+417 DACHG
-422 LFNYKGDDG
+422 LFNYTGADG
-431 QKNPWSSG
+431 QKDPWSGGNQNSE
-439 SPNEATLGP
+439 SLGFFS
-448 IAQRVDCLSNG
+448 QRIDCLSNG
-459 FGGAFGKMWSK
+459 LGGAFGKMWSK

-539 YIDRGTTFNSNIPAM
+539 YIDKGTTFNSNISAM
-554 TKRKDF
+554 KDRKNF

-576 KDKPAPTQASTGTAT
+576 KNGEVSTIDHNADDESGYTFT
-591 ADAGSKNTPAPTQ
+591 ADELSLMEIQENG
-604 ASSGTATADAASG
+604 GI
-617 TEVAPEEVEALGK
+617 
-630 QPMMKY
+630 KY
-636 TAFLGV
+636 TEFLNN
-642 LRKGGIMKDAGET
+642 LRKGGVMIDAGET

-695 SSQGAKINGMPYA
+695 SNQGAKINGMPYA

-714 GMAGDE
+714 GMTGEA

-763 NIQKYTGSWS
+763 DIKPYKGSWS
-773 EQLTDSAGFVTNELG
+773 EQMTGSGFVTNSLG
-788 KERKSGLSAG
+788 KERNAQNLATG

-874 STATCVYDDGGG
+874 STATCVYDDGGNNYI
-886 VMEVPGFPTSTG
+886 GFPVTLDDD
-898 NDPVDNDP
+898 NNPDPVP
-906 PVQPEAPKPEPG
+906 PQPEVKPAPQNPQEKT
-918 KVKLDLANYLSGNG
+918 LQFADNMNGNK
-932 GIPAKYNEQGRRD
+932 GIPSKYQERT
-945 VGLTIPT
+945 GLLNIPT
-952 VFGFNTSLNSANC
+952 LSVNGKGGAKPFNETLNSKEC
-965 RAVGLQRLAK
+965 LAVGVARGGGSAPLLQQ
-975 KDAAQAV
+975 DVAADYINSVIASTNASQA
-982 FNNSAAKSYVDSV
+982 FTAA
-995 LAAVNA
+995 
-1001 APELTAKNTEV
+1001 NTKF
-1012 VHSGEVSVGQLV
+1012 VHSGKVSVPQLV
-1024 DAMTIAYQKNLLNRE
+1024 DAMTVAYAQDKNAK
-1039 VPIEVVCSLGKT
+1039 VPLEVVCSLGKT
-1051 IGATSVD
+1051 IGFNSYD
-1058 PDARVIKEAWT
+1058 PQMMKLRAPWR
-1069 NTFGAFAAYTGVNS
+1069 NTFGAFAAYTSADS
-1083 SFYPAPLVPGKDG
+1083 SYFPAPLTLQNAKNLDLANTTEAQRKKMLIADRRFLGCGAIKQG
-1096 NLQPDKR
+1096 NGVTIKAMD
-1103 FWGCNDIYVP
+1103 
-1113 GTADESKKYKG
+1113 
-1124 KVYQPSVAY
+1124 SVRPY
-1133 CNNHKGDAKCR
+1133 
-1144 LKNIVIKNGHHYG
+1144 HYG
-1157 NYNWNGKYGP
+1157 RYNWNEMSTGDKADVP
-1167 LGQVRRKDGDY
+1167 FIGQTGRDGY
-1178 DRNAYKKAL
+1178 LSAL
-1187 EAGGWTTNAD
+1187 ERGGWVTNAN
-1197 DPNAFPLHAIADV
+1197 DPKAYPLHAIAEAV
-1210 VERKANFTRKQSLT
+1210 GFQRKESVTK
-1224 DQELK
+1224 QELAASSNK
-1229 TEKVSGLDDY
+1229 TIDSL
-1239 NRRAYVAAYNNI
+1239 NRKEYLTQNYHL
-1251 FNDLDTSGCSLGDAG
+1251 FNENSADPCGLGDG
-1266 NMPVADA
+1266 VMPVEDA
-1273 LHYIGAVCTN
+1273 LRYIGALCIN
-1283 GKNKKPGNGMTV
+1283 GKNAKPSNSNNRV
-1295 CGTLDNVARHHGPST
+1295 CGKYYGVAGESTTSTYDSNETLDVNNM
-1310 DWQTEQE
+1310 